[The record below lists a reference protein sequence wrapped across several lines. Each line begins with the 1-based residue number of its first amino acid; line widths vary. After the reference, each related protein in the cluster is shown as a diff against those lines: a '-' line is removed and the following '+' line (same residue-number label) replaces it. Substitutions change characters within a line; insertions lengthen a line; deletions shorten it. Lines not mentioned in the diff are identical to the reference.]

1 MSEAN
6 NNQDSIIKKSYTN
19 TIGFKLAN
27 NIGKKM
33 DQKKTSTK
41 RLTYLNFG
49 TKSNPLQNESKN
61 QEEVQITKVY
71 PSQIQQPSPT
81 QVQKRKQENNLDV
94 PPPETIGQ
102 YYEQRKKIIFGNLI
116 DNENYINNL
125 LFKTQTYMNKQY
137 QATSNSK
144 KNSFFNVSKR
154 AIYNTMID
162 FKETISNYC
171 LIIHLYLNK
180 GFYNRAFELFL
191 LMYIKNEVII
201 NYFYNKIK
209 DELPR
214 ISNSNRIG
222 KFFPNLTKMFM
233 QLLSCLI
240 KLSGK
245 FSKSKLQNFFI
256 KHYLATIRVV
266 SNTVIKKF
274 GGQNNNINDIDN
286 ETRHIGRYFYSNC
299 LFDASIFFFIKY
311 QPLFISTFILQHI
324 LDLYNDK
331 SFSELI
337 DVEQVLLLKVNYNLG
352 LFLYSDGNNIEAL
365 NNLNQAKNRLCDI
378 KFLPLTKE
386 KKEKPIQSILQ
397 NAIYN
402 EQMPILSKL
411 TYNQKTFSNFLN
423 SEKLRQSSK
432 NFFMSKKK
440 TKTNEGLKSHNSNN
454 DLNESIY
461 GLNNNKNNLNNN
473 LRISLN
479 KKYSSSVNKK
489 QSMPTNDVEA
499 MRESLLPRKS
509 SGVLFGSQIMTL
521 QQQCENIEEKIYNEI
536 ELIMSEIEISQKN
549 YKEALRHLKK
559 LLPSNEQMIIPPFL
573 LRNSLTLKNKYLE
586 EKNKGFQKDKISDT
600 NFCNYYILSDSD
612 KRKLMTLL
620 YKIDQAFDDNY
631 DLYSDNE
638 TSQKSVNEYQIRNY
652 NLERKKLIN
661 SREMEKFFLFICN
674 LSLYQLKIL
683 NESQPKPSEKRND
696 LPIIFNNQFK
706 DCLTNTQRMQ
716 LCLLESMSLSRYII
730 LKNTNDD
737 ICPENLDYNFMKFR
751 IKDTDSTQYKAKEK
765 EKLNNKIY
773 NLKNKKSRNVDINNN
788 KDFSINYYGF
798 NNTVSTHIKTK
809 YDIDEENTMP
819 DYDALLNSI
828 KDDEN
833 RDFINSYRNSIIQ
846 LLSDLNRQEQKVFLN
861 STKMLKKLINK
872 MRKGIIKKEKKDE
885 KIDKEKRNNRYND
898 NGNDNDNDNESN
910 YS

>member
-19 TIGFKLAN
+19 TIGFKMTS

-33 DQKKTSTK
+33 DQKKTTTK

-49 TKSNPLQNESKN
+49 TKSNALQNESKN
-61 QEEVQITKVY
+61 QEEGQITKVS
-71 PSQIQQPSPT
+71 PSPIQQPSPT
-81 QVQKRKQENNLDV
+81 PFHRKKQENNLDV

-116 DNENYINNL
+116 DNENYINKL

-137 QATSNSK
+137 QATSNSRR
-144 KNSFFNVSKR
+144 NTFFNVDNK

-162 FKETISNYC
+162 FKEAISNYC

-180 GFYNRAFELFL
+180 GFYKRAFELFL

-201 NYFYNKIK
+201 NYFYKKIK

-214 ISNSNRIG
+214 ISSSNRIG

-256 KHYLATIRVV
+256 KHYLATIHVV
-266 SNTVIKKF
+266 SDTVIKKF
-274 GGQNNNINDIDN
+274 GGQNNNTNEIDN
-286 ETRHIGRYFYSNC
+286 ETRHIGKYFYSNC
-299 LFDASIFFFIKY
+299 LFDAAIFFFIKY

-324 LDLYNDK
+324 LDLYHDK
-331 SFSELI
+331 SFCELI
-337 DVEQVLLLKVNYNLG
+337 DVEQVLLLKVNYNMG
-352 LFLYSDGNNIEAL
+352 LFLYSDGNNIEAI
-365 NNLNQAKNRLCDI
+365 NNLNQAKNRLSDI

-386 KKEKPIQSILQ
+386 KKEKPIQGILQ
-397 NAIYN
+397 NAIST

-411 TYNQKTFSNFLN
+411 TYSQKTFSNFLN

-432 NFFMSKKK
+432 NFFMNKKK
-440 TKTNEGLKSHNSNN
+440 TKTNEGLKSLTSNK
-454 DLNESIY
+454 DLNDSFY
-461 GLNNNKNNLNNN
+461 GLNNNKNNFNNN

-479 KKYSSSVNKK
+479 RKYPNSVNKK
-489 QSMPTNDVEA
+489 QSMPINDVEA
-499 MRESLLPRKS
+499 IRESLLPRKS

-521 QQQCENIEEKIYNEI
+521 QQQCENVEEKIYNEI

-549 YKEALRHLKK
+549 YREALRHLKK
-559 LLPSNEQMIIPPFL
+559 LLPTNEQLTVPPFL
-573 LRNSLTLKNKYLE
+573 LRNSLNLRNKYLE
-586 EKNKGFQKDKISDT
+586 EKNKVFEKDRITDT

-612 KRKLMTLL
+612 KRRLMALL

-683 NESQPKPSEKRND
+683 NESQPKPSDKRND

-716 LCLLESMSLSRYII
+716 LCLLQSMSLSRYII
-730 LKNTNDD
+730 LKNTDED
-737 ICPENLDYNFMKFR
+737 ICPENLDYNFMR
-751 IKDTDSTQYKAKEK
+751 
-765 EKLNNKIY
+765 
-773 NLKNKKSRNVDINNN
+773 
-788 KDFSINYYGF
+788 
-798 NNTVSTHIKTK
+798 
-809 YDIDEENTMP
+809 
-819 DYDALLNSI
+819 
-828 KDDEN
+828 
-833 RDFINSYRNSIIQ
+833 FI
-846 LLSDLNRQEQKVFLN
+846 
-861 STKMLKKLINK
+861 
-872 MRKGIIKKEKKDE
+872 
-885 KIDKEKRNNRYND
+885 
-898 NGNDNDNDNESN
+898 
-910 YS
+910 

>member
-19 TIGFKLAN
+19 TIGFKMTS

-33 DQKKTSTK
+33 DQKKTTTK

-49 TKSNPLQNESKN
+49 TKSNALQNESKN
-61 QEEVQITKVY
+61 QEEGQITKVS
-71 PSQIQQPSPT
+71 PSPIQQPSPT
-81 QVQKRKQENNLDV
+81 PFHRKKQENNLDV

-116 DNENYINNL
+116 DNENYINKL

-137 QATSNSK
+137 QATSNSRR
-144 KNSFFNVSKR
+144 NTFFNVDNK

-162 FKETISNYC
+162 FKEAISNYC

-180 GFYNRAFELFL
+180 GFYKRAFELFL

-201 NYFYNKIK
+201 NYFYKKIK

-214 ISNSNRIG
+214 ISSSNRIG

-256 KHYLATIRVV
+256 KHYLATIHVV
-266 SNTVIKKF
+266 SDTVIKKF
-274 GGQNNNINDIDN
+274 GGQNNNTNEIDN
-286 ETRHIGRYFYSNC
+286 ETRHIGKYFYSNC
-299 LFDASIFFFIKY
+299 LFDAAIFFFIKY

-324 LDLYNDK
+324 LDLYHDK
-331 SFSELI
+331 SFCELI
-337 DVEQVLLLKVNYNLG
+337 DVEQVLLLKVNYNMG
-352 LFLYSDGNNIEAL
+352 LFLYSDGNNIEAI
-365 NNLNQAKNRLCDI
+365 NNLNQAKNRLSDI

-386 KKEKPIQSILQ
+386 KKEKPIQGILQ
-397 NAIYN
+397 NAIST

-411 TYNQKTFSNFLN
+411 TYSQKTFSNFLN

-432 NFFMSKKK
+432 NFFMNKKK
-440 TKTNEGLKSHNSNN
+440 TKTNEGLKSLTSNK
-454 DLNESIY
+454 DLNDSLY
-461 GLNNNKNNLNNN
+461 GLNNNKNNFNNN

-479 KKYSSSVNKK
+479 RKYPNSVNKK
-489 QSMPTNDVEA
+489 QSMPINDVEA
-499 MRESLLPRKS
+499 IRESLLPRKS

-521 QQQCENIEEKIYNEI
+521 QQQCENVEEKIYNEI

-549 YKEALRHLKK
+549 YREALRHLKK
-559 LLPSNEQMIIPPFL
+559 LLPTNEQLTVPPFL
-573 LRNSLTLKNKYLE
+573 LRNSLNLRNKYLE
-586 EKNKGFQKDKISDT
+586 EKNKVFEKDRITDT

-612 KRKLMTLL
+612 KRRLMALL

-683 NESQPKPSEKRND
+683 NESQPKPSDKRND

-716 LCLLESMSLSRYII
+716 LCLLQSMSLSRYII
-730 LKNTNDD
+730 LKNTDED
-737 ICPENLDYNFMKFR
+737 ICPENLDYNFMRFR
-751 IKDTDSTQYKAKEK
+751 IKDTDTDKDKGKEK
-765 EKLNNKIY
+765 EKLNNNIY
-773 NLKNKKSRNVDINNN
+773 NLKFKKSRNVNSNNN
-788 KDFSINYYGF
+788 KDFNFNNYGF

-809 YDIDEENTMP
+809 YDIDEENTIP

-833 RDFINSYRNSIIQ
+833 RDFINNYRNSIIH

-861 STKMLKKLINK
+861 SRKMLKKLINK
-872 MRKGIIKKEKKDE
+872 MKKGIIQKEKKE
-885 KIDKEKRNNRYND
+885 GKIGKEKHKNRFND
-898 NGNDNDNDNESN
+898 KESN

>member
-19 TIGFKLAN
+19 TIGFKMTS

-33 DQKKTSTK
+33 DQKKTTTK

-49 TKSNPLQNESKN
+49 TKSNALQNESKN
-61 QEEVQITKVY
+61 QEEGQITKVS
-71 PSQIQQPSPT
+71 PSPIQQPSPT
-81 QVQKRKQENNLDV
+81 PFHRKKQENNLDV

-116 DNENYINNL
+116 DNENYINKL

-137 QATSNSK
+137 QATSNSRR
-144 KNSFFNVSKR
+144 NTFFNVDNK

-162 FKETISNYC
+162 FKEAISNYC

-180 GFYNRAFELFL
+180 GFYKRAFELFL

-201 NYFYNKIK
+201 NYFYKKIK

-214 ISNSNRIG
+214 ISSSNRIG

-256 KHYLATIRVV
+256 KHYLATIHVV
-266 SNTVIKKF
+266 SDTVIKKF
-274 GGQNNNINDIDN
+274 GGQNNNTNEIDN
-286 ETRHIGRYFYSNC
+286 ETRHIGKYFYSNC
-299 LFDASIFFFIKY
+299 LFDAAIFFFIKY

-324 LDLYNDK
+324 LDLYHDK
-331 SFSELI
+331 SFCELI
-337 DVEQVLLLKVNYNLG
+337 DVEQVLLLKVNYNMG
-352 LFLYSDGNNIEAL
+352 LFLYSDGNNIEAI
-365 NNLNQAKNRLCDI
+365 NNLNQAKNRLSDI

-386 KKEKPIQSILQ
+386 KKEKPIQGILQ
-397 NAIYN
+397 NAIST

-411 TYNQKTFSNFLN
+411 TYSQKTFSNFLN

-432 NFFMSKKK
+432 NFFMNKKK
-440 TKTNEGLKSHNSNN
+440 TKTNEGLKSLTSNK
-454 DLNESIY
+454 DLNDSFY
-461 GLNNNKNNLNNN
+461 GLNNNKNNFNNN

-479 KKYSSSVNKK
+479 RKYPNSVNKK
-489 QSMPTNDVEA
+489 QSMPINDVEA
-499 MRESLLPRKS
+499 IRESLLPRKS

-521 QQQCENIEEKIYNEI
+521 QQQCENVEEKIYNEI

-549 YKEALRHLKK
+549 YREALRHLKK
-559 LLPSNEQMIIPPFL
+559 LLPTNEQLTVPPFL
-573 LRNSLTLKNKYLE
+573 LRNSLNLRNKYLE
-586 EKNKGFQKDKISDT
+586 EKNKVFEKDRITDT

-612 KRKLMTLL
+612 KRRLMALL

-683 NESQPKPSEKRND
+683 NESQPKPSDKRND

-716 LCLLESMSLSRYII
+716 LCLLQSMSLSRYII
-730 LKNTNDD
+730 LKNTDED
-737 ICPENLDYNFMKFR
+737 ICPENLDYNFMRFR
-751 IKDTDSTQYKAKEK
+751 IKDTDTDKDKGKEK
-765 EKLNNKIY
+765 EKLNNNIY
-773 NLKNKKSRNVDINNN
+773 NLKFKKSRNVNSNNN
-788 KDFSINYYGF
+788 KDFNFNNYGF

-809 YDIDEENTMP
+809 YDIDEENTIP
-819 DYDALLNSI
+819 DYDALLNNI

-833 RDFINSYRNSIIQ
+833 RDFINNYRNSIIH

-861 STKMLKKLINK
+861 SRKMLKKLINK
-872 MRKGIIKKEKKDE
+872 MKKGIIQKEKKE
-885 KIDKEKRNNRYND
+885 GKIGKEKYKNRFND
-898 NGNDNDNDNESN
+898 KESN

>member
-19 TIGFKLAN
+19 TIGFKMTS

-33 DQKKTSTK
+33 DQKKTTTK

-49 TKSNPLQNESKN
+49 TKSNALQNESKN
-61 QEEVQITKVY
+61 QEEGQITKVS
-71 PSQIQQPSPT
+71 PSPIQQPSPT
-81 QVQKRKQENNLDV
+81 PFHRKKQENNLDV

-116 DNENYINNL
+116 DNENYINKL

-137 QATSNSK
+137 QATSNSRR
-144 KNSFFNVSKR
+144 NTFFNVDNK

-162 FKETISNYC
+162 FKEAISNYC

-180 GFYNRAFELFL
+180 GFYKRAFELFL

-201 NYFYNKIK
+201 NYFYKKIK

-214 ISNSNRIG
+214 ISSSNRIG

-256 KHYLATIRVV
+256 KHYLATIHVV
-266 SNTVIKKF
+266 SDTVIKKF
-274 GGQNNNINDIDN
+274 GGQNNNTNEIDN
-286 ETRHIGRYFYSNC
+286 ETRHIGKYFYSNC
-299 LFDASIFFFIKY
+299 LFDAAIFFFIKY

-324 LDLYNDK
+324 LDLYHDK
-331 SFSELI
+331 SFCELI
-337 DVEQVLLLKVNYNLG
+337 DVEQVLLLKVNYNMG
-352 LFLYSDGNNIEAL
+352 LFLYSDGNNIEAI
-365 NNLNQAKNRLCDI
+365 NNLNQAKNRLSDI

-397 NAIYN
+397 TAIST

-411 TYNQKTFSNFLN
+411 TYSQKTFSNFLN

-432 NFFMSKKK
+432 NFFMNKKK
-440 TKTNEGLKSHNSNN
+440 TKTNEGLKSLTSNK
-454 DLNESIY
+454 DLNDSFY
-461 GLNNNKNNLNNN
+461 GLNNNKNNFNNN

-479 KKYSSSVNKK
+479 RKYPNSVNKK
-489 QSMPTNDVEA
+489 QSMPINDVEA
-499 MRESLLPRKS
+499 IRESLLPRKS

-521 QQQCENIEEKIYNEI
+521 QQQCENVEEKIYNEI

-549 YKEALRHLKK
+549 YREALRHLKK
-559 LLPSNEQMIIPPFL
+559 LLPTNEQLTVPPFL
-573 LRNSLTLKNKYLE
+573 LRNSLNLRNKYLE
-586 EKNKGFQKDKISDT
+586 EKNKVFEKDRITDT

-612 KRKLMTLL
+612 KRRLMALL

-683 NESQPKPSEKRND
+683 NESQPKPSDKRND

-716 LCLLESMSLSRYII
+716 LCLLQSMSLSRYII
-730 LKNTNDD
+730 LKNTDED
-737 ICPENLDYNFMKFR
+737 ICPENLDYNFMRFR
-751 IKDTDSTQYKAKEK
+751 IKDTDTDKDKGKEK
-765 EKLNNKIY
+765 EKLNNNIY
-773 NLKNKKSRNVDINNN
+773 NLKFKKSRNVNSNNN
-788 KDFSINYYGF
+788 KDFNFNNYGF

-809 YDIDEENTMP
+809 YDIDEENTIP

-833 RDFINSYRNSIIQ
+833 RDFINNYRNSIIH

-861 STKMLKKLINK
+861 SRKMLKKLINK
-872 MRKGIIKKEKKDE
+872 MKKGIIQKEKKE
-885 KIDKEKRNNRYND
+885 GKIGKEKHKNRFND
-898 NGNDNDNDNESN
+898 KESN

>member
-19 TIGFKLAN
+19 TIGFKMTS

-33 DQKKTSTK
+33 DQKKTTTK

-49 TKSNPLQNESKN
+49 TKSNALQNESKN
-61 QEEVQITKVY
+61 QEEGQITKVS
-71 PSQIQQPSPT
+71 PSPIQQPSPT
-81 QVQKRKQENNLDV
+81 PFHRKKQENNLDV

-116 DNENYINNL
+116 DNENYINKL

-137 QATSNSK
+137 QATSNSRR
-144 KNSFFNVSKR
+144 NTFFNVDNK

-162 FKETISNYC
+162 FKEAISNYC

-180 GFYNRAFELFL
+180 GFYKRAFELFL

-201 NYFYNKIK
+201 NYFYKKIK

-214 ISNSNRIG
+214 ISSSNRIG

-256 KHYLATIRVV
+256 KHYLATIHVV
-266 SNTVIKKF
+266 SDTVIKKF
-274 GGQNNNINDIDN
+274 GGQNNNTNEIDN
-286 ETRHIGRYFYSNC
+286 ETRHIGKYFYSNC
-299 LFDASIFFFIKY
+299 LFDAAIFFFIKY

-324 LDLYNDK
+324 LDLYHDK
-331 SFSELI
+331 SFCELI
-337 DVEQVLLLKVNYNLG
+337 DVEQVLLLKVNYNMG
-352 LFLYSDGNNIEAL
+352 LFLYSDGNNIEAI
-365 NNLNQAKNRLCDI
+365 NNLNQAKNRLSDI

-386 KKEKPIQSILQ
+386 KKEKPIQGILQ
-397 NAIYN
+397 NAIST

-411 TYNQKTFSNFLN
+411 TYSQKTFSNFLN

-432 NFFMSKKK
+432 NFFMNKKK
-440 TKTNEGLKSHNSNN
+440 TKTNEGLKSLTSNK
-454 DLNESIY
+454 DLNDSFY
-461 GLNNNKNNLNNN
+461 GLNNNKNNFNNN

-479 KKYSSSVNKK
+479 RKYPNSVNKK
-489 QSMPTNDVEA
+489 QSMPINDVEA
-499 MRESLLPRKS
+499 IRESLLPRKS

-521 QQQCENIEEKIYNEI
+521 QQQCENVEEKIYNEI

-549 YKEALRHLKK
+549 YREALRHLKK
-559 LLPSNEQMIIPPFL
+559 LLPTNEQLTVPPFL
-573 LRNSLTLKNKYLE
+573 LRNSLNLRNKYLE
-586 EKNKGFQKDKISDT
+586 EKNKVFEKDRITDT

-612 KRKLMTLL
+612 KRRLMALL

-683 NESQPKPSEKRND
+683 NESQPKPSDKRND

-716 LCLLESMSLSRYII
+716 LCLLQSMSLSRYII
-730 LKNTNDD
+730 LKNTDED
-737 ICPENLDYNFMKFR
+737 ICPENLDYNFMRFR
-751 IKDTDSTQYKAKEK
+751 IKDTDTDKDKGKEK
-765 EKLNNKIY
+765 EKLNNNIY
-773 NLKNKKSRNVDINNN
+773 NLKFKKSRNVNSNNN
-788 KDFSINYYGF
+788 KDFNFNNYGF

-809 YDIDEENTMP
+809 YDIDEENTIP

-833 RDFINSYRNSIIQ
+833 RDFINNYRNSIIH

-861 STKMLKKLINK
+861 SRKMLKKLINK
-872 MRKGIIKKEKKDE
+872 MKKGIIQKEKKE
-885 KIDKEKRNNRYND
+885 GKIGKEKYKNRFND
-898 NGNDNDNDNESN
+898 KESN

>member
-19 TIGFKLAN
+19 TIGFKMTS

-33 DQKKTSTK
+33 DQKKTTTK

-49 TKSNPLQNESKN
+49 TKSNALQNESKN
-61 QEEVQITKVY
+61 QEEGQITKVS
-71 PSQIQQPSPT
+71 PSPIQQPSPT
-81 QVQKRKQENNLDV
+81 PFHRKKQENNLDV

-116 DNENYINNL
+116 DNENYINKL

-137 QATSNSK
+137 QATSNSRR
-144 KNSFFNVSKR
+144 NTFFNVDNK

-162 FKETISNYC
+162 FKEAISNYC

-180 GFYNRAFELFL
+180 GFYKRAFELFL

-201 NYFYNKIK
+201 NYFYKKIK

-214 ISNSNRIG
+214 ISSSNRIG

-256 KHYLATIRVV
+256 KHYLATIHVV
-266 SNTVIKKF
+266 SDTVIKKF
-274 GGQNNNINDIDN
+274 GGQNNNTNEIDN
-286 ETRHIGRYFYSNC
+286 ETRHIGKYFYSNC
-299 LFDASIFFFIKY
+299 LFDAAIFFFIKY

-324 LDLYNDK
+324 LDLYHDK
-331 SFSELI
+331 SFCELI
-337 DVEQVLLLKVNYNLG
+337 DVEQVLLLKVNYNMG
-352 LFLYSDGNNIEAL
+352 LFLYSDGNNIEAI
-365 NNLNQAKNRLCDI
+365 NNLNQAKNRLSDI

-386 KKEKPIQSILQ
+386 KKEKPIQGILQ
-397 NAIYN
+397 NAIST

-432 NFFMSKKK
+432 NFFMNKKK
-440 TKTNEGLKSHNSNN
+440 TKTNEGLKSLTSNK
-454 DLNESIY
+454 DLNDSFY
-461 GLNNNKNNLNNN
+461 GLNNNKNNFNNN

-479 KKYSSSVNKK
+479 RKYPNSVNKK
-489 QSMPTNDVEA
+489 QSMPINDVEA
-499 MRESLLPRKS
+499 IRESLLPRKS

-521 QQQCENIEEKIYNEI
+521 QQQCENVEEKIYNEI

-549 YKEALRHLKK
+549 YREALRHLKK
-559 LLPSNEQMIIPPFL
+559 LLPTNEQLTVPPFL
-573 LRNSLTLKNKYLE
+573 LRNSLNLRNKYLE
-586 EKNKGFQKDKISDT
+586 EKNKVFEKDRITDT

-612 KRKLMTLL
+612 KRRLMALL

-683 NESQPKPSEKRND
+683 NESQPKPSDKRND

-716 LCLLESMSLSRYII
+716 LCLLQSMSLSRYII
-730 LKNTNDD
+730 LKNTDED
-737 ICPENLDYNFMKFR
+737 ICPENLDYNFMRFR
-751 IKDTDSTQYKAKEK
+751 IKDTDTDKDKGKEK
-765 EKLNNKIY
+765 EKLNNNIY
-773 NLKNKKSRNVDINNN
+773 NLKFKKSRNVNSNNN
-788 KDFSINYYGF
+788 KDFNFNNYGF

-819 DYDALLNSI
+819 DYDTLLNNI

-833 RDFINSYRNSIIQ
+833 RDFINNYRNSIIH

-861 STKMLKKLINK
+861 SRKMLKKLINK
-872 MRKGIIKKEKKDE
+872 MKKGIIQKEKKE
-885 KIDKEKRNNRYND
+885 GKIGKEKHKNRFND
-898 NGNDNDNDNESN
+898 KESN

>member
-19 TIGFKLAN
+19 TIGFKMTS

-33 DQKKTSTK
+33 DQKKTTTK

-49 TKSNPLQNESKN
+49 TKSNALQNESKN
-61 QEEVQITKVY
+61 QEEGQITKVS
-71 PSQIQQPSPT
+71 PSPIQQPSPT
-81 QVQKRKQENNLDV
+81 PFHRKKQENNLDV

-116 DNENYINNL
+116 DNENYINKL

-137 QATSNSK
+137 QATSNSRR
-144 KNSFFNVSKR
+144 NTFFNVDNK

-162 FKETISNYC
+162 FKEAISNYC

-180 GFYNRAFELFL
+180 GFYKRAFELFL

-201 NYFYNKIK
+201 NYFYKKIK

-214 ISNSNRIG
+214 ISSSNRIG

-256 KHYLATIRVV
+256 KHYLATIHVV
-266 SNTVIKKF
+266 SDTVIKKF
-274 GGQNNNINDIDN
+274 GGQNNNTNEIDN
-286 ETRHIGRYFYSNC
+286 ETRHIGKYFYSNC
-299 LFDASIFFFIKY
+299 LFDAAIFFFIKY

-324 LDLYNDK
+324 LDLYHDK
-331 SFSELI
+331 SFCELI
-337 DVEQVLLLKVNYNLG
+337 DVEQVLLLKVNYNMG
-352 LFLYSDGNNIEAL
+352 LFLYSDGNNIEAI
-365 NNLNQAKNRLCDI
+365 NNLNQAKNRLSDI

-386 KKEKPIQSILQ
+386 KKEKPIQGILQ
-397 NAIYN
+397 NAIST

-411 TYNQKTFSNFLN
+411 TYSQKTFSNFLN

-432 NFFMSKKK
+432 NFFMNKKK
-440 TKTNEGLKSHNSNN
+440 TKTNEGLKSLTSNK
-454 DLNESIY
+454 DLNDSFY
-461 GLNNNKNNLNNN
+461 GLNNNKNNFNNN

-479 KKYSSSVNKK
+479 RKYPNSVNKK
-489 QSMPTNDVEA
+489 QSMPINDVEA
-499 MRESLLPRKS
+499 IRESLLPRKS

-521 QQQCENIEEKIYNEI
+521 QQQCENVEEKIYNEI

-549 YKEALRHLKK
+549 YREALRHLKK
-559 LLPSNEQMIIPPFL
+559 LLPTNEQLTVPPFL
-573 LRNSLTLKNKYLE
+573 LRNSLNLRNKYLE
-586 EKNKGFQKDKISDT
+586 EKNKVFEKDRITDT

-612 KRKLMTLL
+612 KRRLMALL

-683 NESQPKPSEKRND
+683 NESQPKPSDKRND

-716 LCLLESMSLSRYII
+716 LCLLQSMSLSRYII
-730 LKNTNDD
+730 LKNTDED
-737 ICPENLDYNFMKFR
+737 ICPENLDYNFMRFR
-751 IKDTDSTQYKAKEK
+751 IKDTDTDKDKGKEK
-765 EKLNNKIY
+765 EKLNNNIY
-773 NLKNKKSRNVDINNN
+773 NLKFKKSRNVNSNNN
-788 KDFSINYYGF
+788 KDFNFNNYGF

-809 YDIDEENTMP
+809 YDIDEENTIP

-833 RDFINSYRNSIIQ
+833 RDFINNYRNSIIH

-861 STKMLKKLINK
+861 SRKMLKKLINK
-872 MRKGIIKKEKKDE
+872 MKKGIIQKDKKER
-885 KIDKEKRNNRYND
+885 KIDKEKHKNRFND
-898 NGNDNDNDNESN
+898 KESN

>member
-19 TIGFKLAN
+19 TIGFKMTS

-33 DQKKTSTK
+33 DQKKTTTK

-49 TKSNPLQNESKN
+49 TKSNALQNESKN
-61 QEEVQITKVY
+61 QEEGQITKVS
-71 PSQIQQPSPT
+71 PSPIQQPSPT
-81 QVQKRKQENNLDV
+81 PFHRKKQENNLDV

-116 DNENYINNL
+116 DNENYINKL

-137 QATSNSK
+137 QATSNSRR
-144 KNSFFNVSKR
+144 NTFFNVDNK

-162 FKETISNYC
+162 FKEAISNYC

-180 GFYNRAFELFL
+180 GFYKRAFELFL

-201 NYFYNKIK
+201 NYFYKKIK

-214 ISNSNRIG
+214 ISSSNRIG

-256 KHYLATIRVV
+256 KHYLATIHVV
-266 SNTVIKKF
+266 SDTVIKKF
-274 GGQNNNINDIDN
+274 GGQNNNTNEIDN
-286 ETRHIGRYFYSNC
+286 ETRHIGKYFYSNC
-299 LFDASIFFFIKY
+299 LFDAAIFFFIKY

-324 LDLYNDK
+324 LDLYHDK
-331 SFSELI
+331 SFCELI
-337 DVEQVLLLKVNYNLG
+337 DVEQVLLLKVNYNMG
-352 LFLYSDGNNIEAL
+352 LFLYSDGNNIEAI
-365 NNLNQAKNRLCDI
+365 NNLNQAKNRLSDI

-386 KKEKPIQSILQ
+386 KKEKPIQGILQ
-397 NAIYN
+397 TAIST

-411 TYNQKTFSNFLN
+411 TYSQKTFSNFLN

-432 NFFMSKKK
+432 NFFMNKKK
-440 TKTNEGLKSHNSNN
+440 TKTNEGLKSLTSNK
-454 DLNESIY
+454 DLNDSFY
-461 GLNNNKNNLNNN
+461 GLNNNKNNFNNN

-479 KKYSSSVNKK
+479 RKYPNSVNKK
-489 QSMPTNDVEA
+489 QSMPINDVEA
-499 MRESLLPRKS
+499 IRESLLPRKS

-521 QQQCENIEEKIYNEI
+521 QQQCENVEEKIYNEI

-549 YKEALRHLKK
+549 YREALRHLKK
-559 LLPSNEQMIIPPFL
+559 LLPTNEQLTVPPFL
-573 LRNSLTLKNKYLE
+573 LRNSLNLRNKYLE
-586 EKNKGFQKDKISDT
+586 EKNKVFEKDRITDT

-612 KRKLMTLL
+612 KRRLMALL

-683 NESQPKPSEKRND
+683 NESQPKPSDKRND

-716 LCLLESMSLSRYII
+716 LCLLQSMSLSRYII
-730 LKNTNDD
+730 LKNTDED
-737 ICPENLDYNFMKFR
+737 ICPENLDYNFMRFR
-751 IKDTDSTQYKAKEK
+751 IKDTDTDKDKGKEK
-765 EKLNNKIY
+765 EKLNNNIY
-773 NLKNKKSRNVDINNN
+773 NLKFKKSRNVNSNNN
-788 KDFSINYYGF
+788 KDFNFNNYGF

-809 YDIDEENTMP
+809 YDIDEENTIP

-833 RDFINSYRNSIIQ
+833 RDFINNYRNSIIH

-861 STKMLKKLINK
+861 SRKMLKKLINK
-872 MRKGIIKKEKKDE
+872 MKKGIIQKEKKE
-885 KIDKEKRNNRYND
+885 GKIGKEKHKNRFND
-898 NGNDNDNDNESN
+898 KESN

>member
-19 TIGFKLAN
+19 TIGFKMTS

-33 DQKKTSTK
+33 DQKKTTTK

-49 TKSNPLQNESKN
+49 TKSNALQNESKN
-61 QEEVQITKVY
+61 QEEGQITKVS
-71 PSQIQQPSPT
+71 PSPIQQPSPT
-81 QVQKRKQENNLDV
+81 PFHRKKQENNLDV

-116 DNENYINNL
+116 DNENYINKL

-137 QATSNSK
+137 QATSNSRR
-144 KNSFFNVSKR
+144 NTFFNVDNK

-162 FKETISNYC
+162 FKEAISNYC

-180 GFYNRAFELFL
+180 GFYKRAFELFL

-201 NYFYNKIK
+201 NYFYKKIK

-214 ISNSNRIG
+214 ISSSNRIG

-256 KHYLATIRVV
+256 KHYLATIHVV
-266 SNTVIKKF
+266 SDTVIKKF
-274 GGQNNNINDIDN
+274 GGQNNNTNEIDN
-286 ETRHIGRYFYSNC
+286 ETRHIGKYFYSNC
-299 LFDASIFFFIKY
+299 LFDAAIFFFIKY

-324 LDLYNDK
+324 LDLYHDK
-331 SFSELI
+331 SFCELI
-337 DVEQVLLLKVNYNLG
+337 DVEQVLLLKVNYNMG
-352 LFLYSDGNNIEAL
+352 LFLYSDGNNIEAI
-365 NNLNQAKNRLCDI
+365 NNLNQAKNRLSDI

-386 KKEKPIQSILQ
+386 KKEKPIQGILQ
-397 NAIYN
+397 NAIST

-411 TYNQKTFSNFLN
+411 TYSQKTFSNFLN

-432 NFFMSKKK
+432 NFFMNKKK
-440 TKTNEGLKSHNSNN
+440 TKTNEGLKSLTSNK
-454 DLNESIY
+454 DLNDSLY
-461 GLNNNKNNLNNN
+461 GLNNNKNNFNNN

-479 KKYSSSVNKK
+479 RKYPNSVNKK
-489 QSMPTNDVEA
+489 QSMPINDVEA
-499 MRESLLPRKS
+499 IRESLLPRKS

-521 QQQCENIEEKIYNEI
+521 QQQCENVEEKIYNEI

-549 YKEALRHLKK
+549 YREALRHLKK
-559 LLPSNEQMIIPPFL
+559 LLPTNEQLTVPPFL
-573 LRNSLTLKNKYLE
+573 LRNSLNLRNKYLE
-586 EKNKGFQKDKISDT
+586 EKNKVFEKDRITDT

-612 KRKLMTLL
+612 KRRLMALL

-683 NESQPKPSEKRND
+683 NESQPKPSDKRND

-716 LCLLESMSLSRYII
+716 LCLLQSMSLSRYII
-730 LKNTNDD
+730 LKNTDED
-737 ICPENLDYNFMKFR
+737 ICPENLDYNFMRFR
-751 IKDTDSTQYKAKEK
+751 IKDTDTDKDKGKEK
-765 EKLNNKIY
+765 EKLNNNIY
-773 NLKNKKSRNVDINNN
+773 NLKFKKSRNVNSNNN
-788 KDFSINYYGF
+788 KDFNFNNYGF

-809 YDIDEENTMP
+809 YDIDEENTIP

-833 RDFINSYRNSIIQ
+833 RDFINNYRNSIIH

-861 STKMLKKLINK
+861 SRKMLKKLINK
-872 MRKGIIKKEKKDE
+872 MKKGIIQKEKKE
-885 KIDKEKRNNRYND
+885 GKFGKEKHKNRFND
-898 NGNDNDNDNESN
+898 KESN

>member
-19 TIGFKLAN
+19 TIGFKMTS

-33 DQKKTSTK
+33 DQKKTTTK

-49 TKSNPLQNESKN
+49 TKSNALQNESKN
-61 QEEVQITKVY
+61 QEEGQITKVS
-71 PSQIQQPSPT
+71 PSQIQQPSPAP
-81 QVQKRKQENNLDV
+81 VQKKKQENNLDV

-116 DNENYINNL
+116 DNENYINKL

-137 QATSNSK
+137 QATSNTRT
-144 KNSFFNVSKR
+144 NSFFQVSKR

-162 FKETISNYC
+162 FKEAISNYC

-214 ISNSNRIG
+214 ISSSNRIG

-256 KHYLATIRVV
+256 KHYLATIHVV

-324 LDLYNDK
+324 LDLYHDK

-365 NNLNQAKNRLCDI
+365 NNLNQARNRLCDI

-397 NAIYN
+397 NAIST

-432 NFFMSKKK
+432 NFFMNKKK
-440 TKTNEGLKSHNSNN
+440 TKTNEGLKSLNSNN

-479 KKYSSSVNKK
+479 KPYSSSVKK
-489 QSMPTNDVEA
+489 KKSMITNDVEA

-521 QQQCENIEEKIYNEI
+521 QQQCENVEEKIYNEI

-559 LLPSNEQMIIPPFL
+559 LLPTNEQMIIPPFL
-573 LRNSLTLKNKYLE
+573 LRNSLNLKNKYLE
-586 EKNKGFQKDKISDT
+586 EKNKGFQKDRISDT

-674 LSLYQLKIL
+674 LSVYQLKIL
-683 NESQPKPSEKRND
+683 NESQPKPSDKRND

-765 EKLNNKIY
+765 LNNNIY
-773 NLKNKKSRNVDINNN
+773 NLKTKKSRNVGINNN
-788 KDFSINYYGF
+788 KDFSINNYGF

-809 YDIDEENTMP
+809 YDIDEENTIP

-872 MRKGIIKKEKKDE
+872 MRKGIIKKEKKDG
-885 KIDKEKRNNRYND
+885 KIDEEKRKNRYYD
-898 NGNDNDNDNESN
+898 NDNDNDNESN

>member
-1 MSEAN
+1 MSETN

-19 TIGFKLAN
+19 TIGFKMTS

-33 DQKKTSTK
+33 DQKKTTTK

-49 TKSNPLQNESKN
+49 TKSNALQNESKN
-61 QEEVQITKVY
+61 QEEGQITKVS
-71 PSQIQQPSPT
+71 PSPIQQPSPT
-81 QVQKRKQENNLDV
+81 PFHRKKQENNLDV

-116 DNENYINNL
+116 DNENYINKL

-137 QATSNSK
+137 QATSNSRR
-144 KNSFFNVSKR
+144 NTFFNVDNK

-162 FKETISNYC
+162 FKEAISNYC

-180 GFYNRAFELFL
+180 GFYKRAFELFL

-201 NYFYNKIK
+201 NYFYKKIK

-214 ISNSNRIG
+214 ISSSNRIG

-256 KHYLATIRVV
+256 KHYLATIHVV
-266 SNTVIKKF
+266 SDTVIKKF
-274 GGQNNNINDIDN
+274 GGQNNNTNEIDN
-286 ETRHIGRYFYSNC
+286 ETRHIGKYFYSNC
-299 LFDASIFFFIKY
+299 LFDAAIFFFIKY

-324 LDLYNDK
+324 LDLYHDK
-331 SFSELI
+331 SFCELI
-337 DVEQVLLLKVNYNLG
+337 DVEQVLLLKVNYNMG
-352 LFLYSDGNNIEAL
+352 LFLYSDGNNIEAI
-365 NNLNQAKNRLCDI
+365 NNLNQAKNRLSDI

-386 KKEKPIQSILQ
+386 KKEKPIQGILQ
-397 NAIYN
+397 NAIST

-411 TYNQKTFSNFLN
+411 TYSQKTFSNFLN

-432 NFFMSKKK
+432 NFFMNKKK
-440 TKTNEGLKSHNSNN
+440 TKTNEGLKSLTSNK
-454 DLNESIY
+454 DLNDSLY
-461 GLNNNKNNLNNN
+461 GLNNNKNNFSNN

-479 KKYSSSVNKK
+479 RNYPNSVNKK
-489 QSMPTNDVEA
+489 QSMPINDVEA
-499 MRESLLPRKS
+499 IRESLLPRKS

-521 QQQCENIEEKIYNEI
+521 QQQCENVEEKIYNEI

-549 YKEALRHLKK
+549 YREALRHLKK
-559 LLPSNEQMIIPPFL
+559 LLPTNEQLTVPPFL
-573 LRNSLTLKNKYLE
+573 LRNSLNLRNKYLE
-586 EKNKGFQKDKISDT
+586 EKNKVFEKDRITDT

-612 KRKLMTLL
+612 KRRLMALL

-683 NESQPKPSEKRND
+683 NESQPKPSDKRND

-716 LCLLESMSLSRYII
+716 LCLLQSMSLSRYII
-730 LKNTNDD
+730 LKNTDED
-737 ICPENLDYNFMKFR
+737 ICPENLDYNFMRFR
-751 IKDTDSTQYKAKEK
+751 IKDTDTDKDKGKEK
-765 EKLNNKIY
+765 EKLNNNIY
-773 NLKNKKSRNVDINNN
+773 NLKFKKSRNVNSNNN
-788 KDFSINYYGF
+788 KDFNFNNYGF

-809 YDIDEENTMP
+809 YDIDEENTIP

-833 RDFINSYRNSIIQ
+833 RDFINNYRNSIIH

-861 STKMLKKLINK
+861 SRKMLKKLINK
-872 MRKGIIKKEKKDE
+872 MKKGIIQKEKKE
-885 KIDKEKRNNRYND
+885 GKIGKEKYKNRFND
-898 NGNDNDNDNESN
+898 KESN

>member
-19 TIGFKLAN
+19 TIGFKMTS

-33 DQKKTSTK
+33 DQKKTTTK

-49 TKSNPLQNESKN
+49 TKSNALQNESKN
-61 QEEVQITKVY
+61 QEEGQITKVS
-71 PSQIQQPSPT
+71 PSPIQQPSPT
-81 QVQKRKQENNLDV
+81 PFHRKKQENNLDV

-116 DNENYINNL
+116 DNENYINKL

-137 QATSNSK
+137 QATSNSRR
-144 KNSFFNVSKR
+144 NTFFNVDNK

-162 FKETISNYC
+162 FKEAISNYC

-180 GFYNRAFELFL
+180 GFYKRAFELFL

-201 NYFYNKIK
+201 NYFYKKIK

-214 ISNSNRIG
+214 ISSSNRIG

-256 KHYLATIRVV
+256 KHYLATIHVV
-266 SNTVIKKF
+266 SDTVIKKF
-274 GGQNNNINDIDN
+274 GGQNNNTNEIDN
-286 ETRHIGRYFYSNC
+286 ETRHIGKYFYSNC
-299 LFDASIFFFIKY
+299 LFDAAIFFFIKY

-324 LDLYNDK
+324 LDLYHDK
-331 SFSELI
+331 SFCELI
-337 DVEQVLLLKVNYNLG
+337 DVEQVLLLKVNYNMG
-352 LFLYSDGNNIEAL
+352 LFLYSDGNNIEAI
-365 NNLNQAKNRLCDI
+365 NNLNQAKNRLSDI

-386 KKEKPIQSILQ
+386 KKEKPIQGILQ
-397 NAIYN
+397 NAIST

-411 TYNQKTFSNFLN
+411 TYSQKTFSNFLN

-432 NFFMSKKK
+432 NFFMNKKK
-440 TKTNEGLKSHNSNN
+440 TKTNEGLKSLTSNK
-454 DLNESIY
+454 DLNDSFY
-461 GLNNNKNNLNNN
+461 GLNNNKNNFNNN

-479 KKYSSSVNKK
+479 RKYPNSVNKK
-489 QSMPTNDVEA
+489 QSMPINDVEA
-499 MRESLLPRKS
+499 IRESLLPRKS

-521 QQQCENIEEKIYNEI
+521 QQQCENVEEKIYNEI

-549 YKEALRHLKK
+549 YREALRHLKK
-559 LLPSNEQMIIPPFL
+559 LLPTNEQLTVPPFL
-573 LRNSLTLKNKYLE
+573 LRNSLNLRNKYLE
-586 EKNKGFQKDKISDT
+586 EKNKVFEKDRITDT

-612 KRKLMTLL
+612 KRRLMALL

-683 NESQPKPSEKRND
+683 NESQPKPSDKRND

-716 LCLLESMSLSRYII
+716 LCLLQSMSLSRYII
-730 LKNTNDD
+730 LKNTDED
-737 ICPENLDYNFMKFR
+737 ICPENLDYNFMRFR
-751 IKDTDSTQYKAKEK
+751 IKDTDTDKDKGKEK
-765 EKLNNKIY
+765 EKLNNNIY
-773 NLKNKKSRNVDINNN
+773 NLKFKKSRNVNSNNN
-788 KDFSINYYGF
+788 KDFNFNNYGF

-809 YDIDEENTMP
+809 YDIDEENTIP

-833 RDFINSYRNSIIQ
+833 RDFINNYRNSIIH

-861 STKMLKKLINK
+861 SRKMLKKLINK
-872 MRKGIIKKEKKDE
+872 MKKGIIQKEKKE
-885 KIDKEKRNNRYND
+885 GKIGKEKHKNRFND
-898 NGNDNDNDNESN
+898 KESN

>member
-49 TKSNPLQNESKN
+49 TKSNALQNESKN
-61 QEEVQITKVY
+61 QEEGQITKVS
-71 PSQIQQPSPT
+71 PSPIQQPSPT
-81 QVQKRKQENNLDV
+81 PFHRKKQENNLDV

-116 DNENYINNL
+116 DNENYINKL

-137 QATSNSK
+137 QATSNSRR
-144 KNSFFNVSKR
+144 NTFFNVDNK

-162 FKETISNYC
+162 FKEAISNYC

-180 GFYNRAFELFL
+180 GFYKRAFELFL

-201 NYFYNKIK
+201 NYFYKKIK

-214 ISNSNRIG
+214 ISSSNRIG

-256 KHYLATIRVV
+256 KHYLATIHVV
-266 SNTVIKKF
+266 SDTVIKKF
-274 GGQNNNINDIDN
+274 GGQNNNTNEIDN
-286 ETRHIGRYFYSNC
+286 ETRHIGKYFYSNC
-299 LFDASIFFFIKY
+299 LFDAAIFFFIKY

-324 LDLYNDK
+324 LDLYHDK
-331 SFSELI
+331 SFCELI
-337 DVEQVLLLKVNYNLG
+337 DVEQVLLLKVNYNMG
-352 LFLYSDGNNIEAL
+352 LFLYSDGNNIEAI
-365 NNLNQAKNRLCDI
+365 NNLNQAKNRLSDI

-386 KKEKPIQSILQ
+386 KKEKPIQGILQ
-397 NAIYN
+397 NAIST

-411 TYNQKTFSNFLN
+411 TYSQKTFSNFLN

-432 NFFMSKKK
+432 NFFMNKKK
-440 TKTNEGLKSHNSNN
+440 TKTNEGLKSLTSNK
-454 DLNESIY
+454 DLNDSFY
-461 GLNNNKNNLNNN
+461 GLNNNKNNFNNN

-479 KKYSSSVNKK
+479 RKYPNSVNKK
-489 QSMPTNDVEA
+489 QSMPINDVEA
-499 MRESLLPRKS
+499 IRESLLPRKS

-521 QQQCENIEEKIYNEI
+521 QQQCENVEEKIYNEI

-549 YKEALRHLKK
+549 YREALRHLKK
-559 LLPSNEQMIIPPFL
+559 LLPTNEQLTVPPFL
-573 LRNSLTLKNKYLE
+573 LRNSLNLRNKYLE
-586 EKNKGFQKDKISDT
+586 EKNKVFEKDRITDT

-612 KRKLMTLL
+612 KRRLMALL

-683 NESQPKPSEKRND
+683 NESQPKPSDKRND

-716 LCLLESMSLSRYII
+716 LCLLQSMSLSRYII
-730 LKNTNDD
+730 LKNTDED
-737 ICPENLDYNFMKFR
+737 ICPENLDYNFMRFR
-751 IKDTDSTQYKAKEK
+751 IKDTDTDKDKGKEK
-765 EKLNNKIY
+765 EKLNNNIY
-773 NLKNKKSRNVDINNN
+773 NLKFKKSRNVNSNNN
-788 KDFSINYYGF
+788 KDFNFNNYGF

-819 DYDALLNSI
+819 DYDTLLNNI

-833 RDFINSYRNSIIQ
+833 RDFINNYRNSIIH

-861 STKMLKKLINK
+861 SRKMLKKLINK
-872 MRKGIIKKEKKDE
+872 MKKGIIQKEKKE
-885 KIDKEKRNNRYND
+885 GKIGKEKYKNRFND
-898 NGNDNDNDNESN
+898 KESN

>member
-19 TIGFKLAN
+19 TIGFKMTS

-33 DQKKTSTK
+33 DQKKTTTK

-49 TKSNPLQNESKN
+49 TKSNALQNESKN
-61 QEEVQITKVY
+61 QEEGQITKVS
-71 PSQIQQPSPT
+71 PSPIQQPSPT
-81 QVQKRKQENNLDV
+81 PFHRKKQENNLDV

-116 DNENYINNL
+116 DNENYINKL

-137 QATSNSK
+137 QATSNSRR
-144 KNSFFNVSKR
+144 NTFFNVDNK

-162 FKETISNYC
+162 FKEAISNYC

-180 GFYNRAFELFL
+180 GFYKRAFELFL

-201 NYFYNKIK
+201 NYFYKKIK

-214 ISNSNRIG
+214 ISSSNRIG

-256 KHYLATIRVV
+256 KHYLATIHVV
-266 SNTVIKKF
+266 SDTVIKKF
-274 GGQNNNINDIDN
+274 GGQNNNTNEIDN
-286 ETRHIGRYFYSNC
+286 ETRHIGKYFYSNC
-299 LFDASIFFFIKY
+299 LFDAAIFFFIKY

-324 LDLYNDK
+324 LDLYHDK
-331 SFSELI
+331 SFCELI
-337 DVEQVLLLKVNYNLG
+337 DVEQVLLLKVNYNMG
-352 LFLYSDGNNIEAL
+352 LFLYSDGNNIEAI
-365 NNLNQAKNRLCDI
+365 NNLNQAKNRLSDI

-386 KKEKPIQSILQ
+386 KKEKPIQGILQ
-397 NAIYN
+397 NAIST

-411 TYNQKTFSNFLN
+411 TYSQKTFSNFLN

-432 NFFMSKKK
+432 NFFMNKKK
-440 TKTNEGLKSHNSNN
+440 TKTNEGLKSLTSNK
-454 DLNESIY
+454 DLNDSFY
-461 GLNNNKNNLNNN
+461 GLNNNKNNFNNN

-479 KKYSSSVNKK
+479 RKYPNSVNKK
-489 QSMPTNDVEA
+489 QSMPINDVEA
-499 MRESLLPRKS
+499 IRESLLPRKS

-521 QQQCENIEEKIYNEI
+521 QQQCENVEEKIYNEI

-549 YKEALRHLKK
+549 YREALRHLKK
-559 LLPSNEQMIIPPFL
+559 LLPTNEQLTVPPFL
-573 LRNSLTLKNKYLE
+573 LRNSLNLRNKYLE
-586 EKNKGFQKDKISDT
+586 EKNKVFEKDRITDT

-612 KRKLMTLL
+612 KRRLMALL
-620 YKIDQAFDDNY
+620 YKIDQAFDNNY

-683 NESQPKPSEKRND
+683 NESQPKPSDKRND

-716 LCLLESMSLSRYII
+716 LCLLQSMSLSRYII
-730 LKNTNDD
+730 LKNTDED
-737 ICPENLDYNFMKFR
+737 ICPENLDYNFMRFR
-751 IKDTDSTQYKAKEK
+751 IKDTDTDKDKCKEK
-765 EKLNNKIY
+765 EKLNNNIY
-773 NLKNKKSRNVDINNN
+773 NLKFKKSRNVNSNNN
-788 KDFSINYYGF
+788 KDFNFNNYGF

-809 YDIDEENTMP
+809 YDIDEENTIP

-833 RDFINSYRNSIIQ
+833 RDFINNYRNSIIH

-861 STKMLKKLINK
+861 SRKMLKKLINK
-872 MRKGIIKKEKKDE
+872 MKKGIIQKEKKE
-885 KIDKEKRNNRYND
+885 GKIGKEKHKNRFND
-898 NGNDNDNDNESN
+898 KESN

>member
-19 TIGFKLAN
+19 TIGFKMTS

-33 DQKKTSTK
+33 DQKKTTTK

-49 TKSNPLQNESKN
+49 TKSNALQNESKN
-61 QEEVQITKVY
+61 QEEGQITKVS
-71 PSQIQQPSPT
+71 PSPIQQPSPT
-81 QVQKRKQENNLDV
+81 PFHRKKQENNLDV

-116 DNENYINNL
+116 DNENYINKL

-137 QATSNSK
+137 QATSNSRR
-144 KNSFFNVSKR
+144 NTFFNVDNK

-162 FKETISNYC
+162 FKEAISNYC

-180 GFYNRAFELFL
+180 GFYKRAFELFL

-201 NYFYNKIK
+201 NYFYKKIK

-214 ISNSNRIG
+214 ISSSNRIG

-256 KHYLATIRVV
+256 KHYLATIHVV
-266 SNTVIKKF
+266 SDTVIKKF
-274 GGQNNNINDIDN
+274 GGQNNNTNEIDN
-286 ETRHIGRYFYSNC
+286 ETRHIGKYFYSNC
-299 LFDASIFFFIKY
+299 LFDAAIFFFIKY

-324 LDLYNDK
+324 LDLYHDK
-331 SFSELI
+331 SFCELI
-337 DVEQVLLLKVNYNLG
+337 DVEQVLLLKVNYNMG
-352 LFLYSDGNNIEAL
+352 LFLYSDGNNIEAI
-365 NNLNQAKNRLCDI
+365 NNLNQAKNRLSDI

-386 KKEKPIQSILQ
+386 KKEKPIQGILQ
-397 NAIYN
+397 NAIST

-411 TYNQKTFSNFLN
+411 TYSQKTFSNFLN

-432 NFFMSKKK
+432 NFFMNKKK
-440 TKTNEGLKSHNSNN
+440 TKTNEGLKSLTSNK
-454 DLNESIY
+454 DLNDSLY
-461 GLNNNKNNLNNN
+461 GLNNNKNNFNNN

-479 KKYSSSVNKK
+479 RKYPNSVNKK
-489 QSMPTNDVEA
+489 QSMPINDVEA
-499 MRESLLPRKS
+499 IRESLLPRKS

-521 QQQCENIEEKIYNEI
+521 QQQCENVEEKIYNEI

-549 YKEALRHLKK
+549 YREALRHLKK
-559 LLPSNEQMIIPPFL
+559 LLPTNEQLTVPPFL
-573 LRNSLTLKNKYLE
+573 LRNSLNLRNKYLE
-586 EKNKGFQKDKISDT
+586 EKNKVFEKDRITDT

-612 KRKLMTLL
+612 KRRLMALL

-683 NESQPKPSEKRND
+683 NESQPKPSDKRND

-716 LCLLESMSLSRYII
+716 LCLLQSMSLSRYII
-730 LKNTNDD
+730 LKNTDED
-737 ICPENLDYNFMKFR
+737 ICPENLDYNFMRFR
-751 IKDTDSTQYKAKEK
+751 IKDTDTDKDKGKEK
-765 EKLNNKIY
+765 EKINNNIY
-773 NLKNKKSRNVDINNN
+773 NLKFKKSRNVNSNNN
-788 KDFSINYYGF
+788 KDFNFNNYGF

-809 YDIDEENTMP
+809 YDIDEENTIP

-833 RDFINSYRNSIIQ
+833 RDFINNYRNSIIH

-861 STKMLKKLINK
+861 SRKMLKKLINK
-872 MRKGIIKKEKKDE
+872 MKKGIIQKEKKE
-885 KIDKEKRNNRYND
+885 GKIGKEKHKNRFND
-898 NGNDNDNDNESN
+898 KESN

>member
-19 TIGFKLAN
+19 TIGFKMTS

-33 DQKKTSTK
+33 DQKKTTTK

-49 TKSNPLQNESKN
+49 TKSNALQNESKN
-61 QEEVQITKVY
+61 QEEGQITKVS
-71 PSQIQQPSPT
+71 PSPIQQPSPT
-81 QVQKRKQENNLDV
+81 PFHRKKQENNLDV

-116 DNENYINNL
+116 DNENYINKL

-137 QATSNSK
+137 QATSNSRR
-144 KNSFFNVSKR
+144 NTFFNVDNK

-162 FKETISNYC
+162 FKEAISNYC

-180 GFYNRAFELFL
+180 GFYKRAFELFL

-201 NYFYNKIK
+201 NYFYKKIK

-214 ISNSNRIG
+214 ISSSNRIG

-256 KHYLATIRVV
+256 KHYLATIHVV
-266 SNTVIKKF
+266 SDTVIKKF
-274 GGQNNNINDIDN
+274 GGQNNNTNEIDN
-286 ETRHIGRYFYSNC
+286 ETRHIGKYFYSNC
-299 LFDASIFFFIKY
+299 LFDAAIFFFIKY

-324 LDLYNDK
+324 LDLYHDK
-331 SFSELI
+331 SFCELI
-337 DVEQVLLLKVNYNLG
+337 DVEQVLLLKVNYNMG
-352 LFLYSDGNNIEAL
+352 LFLYSDGNNIEAI
-365 NNLNQAKNRLCDI
+365 NNLNQAKNRLSDI

-386 KKEKPIQSILQ
+386 KKEKPIQGILQ
-397 NAIYN
+397 NAIST

-411 TYNQKTFSNFLN
+411 TYSQKTFSNFLN

-432 NFFMSKKK
+432 NFFMNKKK
-440 TKTNEGLKSHNSNN
+440 TKTNEGLKSLTSNK
-454 DLNESIY
+454 DLNDSFY
-461 GLNNNKNNLNNN
+461 GLNNNKNNFNNN

-479 KKYSSSVNKK
+479 RKYPNSVNKK
-489 QSMPTNDVEA
+489 QSMPINDVEA
-499 MRESLLPRKS
+499 IRESLLPRKS

-521 QQQCENIEEKIYNEI
+521 QQQCENVEEKIYNEI

-549 YKEALRHLKK
+549 YREALRHLKK
-559 LLPSNEQMIIPPFL
+559 LLPTNEQLTVPPFL
-573 LRNSLTLKNKYLE
+573 LRNSLNLRNKYLE
-586 EKNKGFQKDKISDT
+586 EKNKVFEKDRITDT

-612 KRKLMTLL
+612 KRRLMALL

-683 NESQPKPSEKRND
+683 NESQPKPSDKRND

-716 LCLLESMSLSRYII
+716 LCLLQSMSLSRYII
-730 LKNTNDD
+730 LKNTDED
-737 ICPENLDYNFMKFR
+737 ICPENLDYNFMRFR
-751 IKDTDSTQYKAKEK
+751 IKDTDTDKDKGKEK
-765 EKLNNKIY
+765 EKLNNNIY
-773 NLKNKKSRNVDINNN
+773 NLKFKKSRNVNSNNN
-788 KDFSINYYGF
+788 KDFNFNNYGF

-819 DYDALLNSI
+819 DYDTLLNNI

-833 RDFINSYRNSIIQ
+833 RDFINNYRNSIIH

-861 STKMLKKLINK
+861 SRKMLKKLINK
-872 MRKGIIKKEKKDE
+872 MKKGRK
-885 KIDKEKRNNRYND
+885 NW
-898 NGNDNDNDNESN
+898 
-910 YS
+910 

>member
-19 TIGFKLAN
+19 TIGFKMTS

-33 DQKKTSTK
+33 DQKKTTTK

-49 TKSNPLQNESKN
+49 TKSNALQNESKN
-61 QEEVQITKVY
+61 QEEGQITKVS
-71 PSQIQQPSPT
+71 PSPIQQPSPT
-81 QVQKRKQENNLDV
+81 PFHRKKQENNLDV

-116 DNENYINNL
+116 DNENYINKL

-137 QATSNSK
+137 QATSNSRR
-144 KNSFFNVSKR
+144 NTFFNVDNK

-162 FKETISNYC
+162 FKEAISNYC

-180 GFYNRAFELFL
+180 GFYKRAFELFL

-201 NYFYNKIK
+201 NYFYKKIK

-214 ISNSNRIG
+214 ISSSNRIG

-256 KHYLATIRVV
+256 KHYLATIHVV
-266 SNTVIKKF
+266 SDTVIKKF
-274 GGQNNNINDIDN
+274 GGQNNNTNEIDN
-286 ETRHIGRYFYSNC
+286 ETRHIGKYFYSNC
-299 LFDASIFFFIKY
+299 LFDAAIFFFIKY

-324 LDLYNDK
+324 LDLYHDK
-331 SFSELI
+331 SFCELI
-337 DVEQVLLLKVNYNLG
+337 DVEQVLLLKVNYNMG
-352 LFLYSDGNNIEAL
+352 LFLYSDGNNIEAI
-365 NNLNQAKNRLCDI
+365 NNLNQAKNRLSDI

-386 KKEKPIQSILQ
+386 KKEKPIQGILQ
-397 NAIYN
+397 TAIST

-411 TYNQKTFSNFLN
+411 TYSQKTFSNFLN

-432 NFFMSKKK
+432 NFFMNKKK
-440 TKTNEGLKSHNSNN
+440 TKTNEGLKSLTSNK
-454 DLNESIY
+454 DLNDSFY
-461 GLNNNKNNLNNN
+461 GLNNNKNNFNNN

-479 KKYSSSVNKK
+479 RKYPNSVNKK
-489 QSMPTNDVEA
+489 QSMPINDVEA
-499 MRESLLPRKS
+499 IRESLLPRKS

-521 QQQCENIEEKIYNEI
+521 QQQCENVEEKIYNEI

-549 YKEALRHLKK
+549 YREALRHLKK
-559 LLPSNEQMIIPPFL
+559 LLPTNEQLTVPPFL
-573 LRNSLTLKNKYLE
+573 LRNSLNLRNKYLE
-586 EKNKGFQKDKISDT
+586 EKNKVFEKDRITDT

-612 KRKLMTLL
+612 KRRLMALL

-683 NESQPKPSEKRND
+683 NESQPKPSDKRND

-716 LCLLESMSLSRYII
+716 LCLLQSMSLSRYII
-730 LKNTNDD
+730 LKNTDED
-737 ICPENLDYNFMKFR
+737 ICPENLDYNFMRFR
-751 IKDTDSTQYKAKEK
+751 IKDTDTDKDKGKEK
-765 EKLNNKIY
+765 EKLNNNIY
-773 NLKNKKSRNVDINNN
+773 NLKFKKSRNVNSNNN
-788 KDFSINYYGF
+788 KDFNFNNYGF

-809 YDIDEENTMP
+809 YDIDEENTIP

-833 RDFINSYRNSIIQ
+833 RDFINNYRNSIIH

-861 STKMLKKLINK
+861 PRKMLKKLINK
-872 MRKGIIKKEKKDE
+872 MKKGIIQKEKKE
-885 KIDKEKRNNRYND
+885 GKIGKEKHKNRFND
-898 NGNDNDNDNESN
+898 KESN

>member
-19 TIGFKLAN
+19 TIGFKMTS

-33 DQKKTSTK
+33 DQKKTTTK

-49 TKSNPLQNESKN
+49 TKSNALQNESKN
-61 QEEVQITKVY
+61 QEEGQITKVS
-71 PSQIQQPSPT
+71 PSPIQQPSPT
-81 QVQKRKQENNLDV
+81 PFHRKKQENNLDV

-116 DNENYINNL
+116 DNENYINKL

-137 QATSNSK
+137 QATSNSRR
-144 KNSFFNVSKR
+144 NTFFNVDNK

-162 FKETISNYC
+162 FKEAISNYC

-180 GFYNRAFELFL
+180 GFYKKAFELFL

-201 NYFYNKIK
+201 NYFYKKIK

-214 ISNSNRIG
+214 ISSSNRIG

-256 KHYLATIRVV
+256 KHYLATIHVV
-266 SNTVIKKF
+266 SDTVIKKF
-274 GGQNNNINDIDN
+274 GGQNNNTNEIDN
-286 ETRHIGRYFYSNC
+286 ETRHIGKYFYSNC
-299 LFDASIFFFIKY
+299 LFDAAIFFFIKY

-324 LDLYNDK
+324 LDLYHDK
-331 SFSELI
+331 SFCELI
-337 DVEQVLLLKVNYNLG
+337 DVEQVLLLKVNYNMG
-352 LFLYSDGNNIEAL
+352 LFLYSEGNNIEAI
-365 NNLNQAKNRLCDI
+365 NNLNQAKNRLSDI

-397 NAIYN
+397 TAIST

-411 TYNQKTFSNFLN
+411 TYSQKTFSNFLN

-432 NFFMSKKK
+432 NFFMNKKK
-440 TKTNEGLKSHNSNN
+440 TKTNEGLKSLTSNK
-454 DLNESIY
+454 DLNDSFY
-461 GLNNNKNNLNNN
+461 GLNNNKNNFNNN

-479 KKYSSSVNKK
+479 RKYPNSLNKK
-489 QSMPTNDVEA
+489 QSMPINDVEA
-499 MRESLLPRKS
+499 IRESLLPRKS

-521 QQQCENIEEKIYNEI
+521 QQQCENVEEKIYNEI

-549 YKEALRHLKK
+549 YREALRHLKK
-559 LLPSNEQMIIPPFL
+559 LLPTNEQLTVPPFL
-573 LRNSLTLKNKYLE
+573 LRNTLNLRNKYLE
-586 EKNKGFQKDKISDT
+586 EKNKVFEKDRITDT

-612 KRKLMTLL
+612 KRRLMALL

-683 NESQPKPSEKRND
+683 NESQPKPSDKRND

-716 LCLLESMSLSRYII
+716 LCLLQSMSLSRYII
-730 LKNTNDD
+730 LKNTDED
-737 ICPENLDYNFMKFR
+737 ICPENLDYNFMRFR
-751 IKDTDSTQYKAKEK
+751 IKDTDTDKDKGKEK
-765 EKLNNKIY
+765 EKLNNNIY
-773 NLKNKKSRNVDINNN
+773 NLKFKKSRNVNSNNN
-788 KDFSINYYGF
+788 KDFNFNNYGF

-809 YDIDEENTMP
+809 YDIDEENTIP
-819 DYDALLNSI
+819 DYDALLNNI

-833 RDFINSYRNSIIQ
+833 RDFINNYRNSIIH

-861 STKMLKKLINK
+861 SRKMLKKLINK
-872 MRKGIIKKEKKDE
+872 MKKGIIQKEKKE
-885 KIDKEKRNNRYND
+885 GKIGKEKHKNRFND
-898 NGNDNDNDNESN
+898 KESN

>member
-19 TIGFKLAN
+19 TIGFKMTS

-33 DQKKTSTK
+33 DQKKTTTK

-49 TKSNPLQNESKN
+49 TKSNALQNESKN
-61 QEEVQITKVY
+61 QEEGQITKVS
-71 PSQIQQPSPT
+71 PSPIQQPSPT
-81 QVQKRKQENNLDV
+81 PFHRKKQENNLDV

-137 QATSNSK
+137 QATSNTRT
-144 KNSFFNVSKR
+144 NSFFKVSNR

-162 FKETISNYC
+162 FKEAISNYC

-180 GFYNRAFELFL
+180 GFYKRAFELFL

-201 NYFYNKIK
+201 NYFYKKIK

-214 ISNSNRIG
+214 ISSSNRIG

-256 KHYLATIRVV
+256 KHYLATIHVV
-266 SNTVIKKF
+266 SDTVIKKF
-274 GGQNNNINDIDN
+274 GGQNNNTNEIDN
-286 ETRHIGRYFYSNC
+286 ETRHIGKYFYSNC
-299 LFDASIFFFIKY
+299 LFDAAIFFFIKY

-324 LDLYNDK
+324 LDLYHDK
-331 SFSELI
+331 SFCELI
-337 DVEQVLLLKVNYNLG
+337 DVEQVLLLKVNYNMG
-352 LFLYSDGNNIEAL
+352 LFLYSDGNNIEAI
-365 NNLNQAKNRLCDI
+365 NNLNQAKNRLSDI

-386 KKEKPIQSILQ
+386 KKEKPIQGILQ
-397 NAIYN
+397 NAIST

-411 TYNQKTFSNFLN
+411 TYSQKTFSNFLN

-432 NFFMSKKK
+432 NFFMNKKK
-440 TKTNEGLKSHNSNN
+440 TKTNEGLKSLTSNK
-454 DLNESIY
+454 DLNDSFY
-461 GLNNNKNNLNNN
+461 GLNNNKNNFNNN

-479 KKYSSSVNKK
+479 RKYPNSVNKK
-489 QSMPTNDVEA
+489 QSMPINDVEA
-499 MRESLLPRKS
+499 IRESLLPRKS

-521 QQQCENIEEKIYNEI
+521 QQQCENVEEKIYNEI

-549 YKEALRHLKK
+549 YREALRHLKK
-559 LLPSNEQMIIPPFL
+559 LLPTNEQLTVPPFL
-573 LRNSLTLKNKYLE
+573 LRNSLNLRNKYLE
-586 EKNKGFQKDKISDT
+586 EKNKVFEKDRITDT

-612 KRKLMTLL
+612 KRRLMALL

-683 NESQPKPSEKRND
+683 NESQPKPSDKRND

-716 LCLLESMSLSRYII
+716 LCLLQSMSLSRYII
-730 LKNTNDD
+730 LKNTDED
-737 ICPENLDYNFMKFR
+737 ICPENLDYNFMRFR
-751 IKDTDSTQYKAKEK
+751 IKDTDTDKDKGKEK
-765 EKLNNKIY
+765 EKLNNNIY
-773 NLKNKKSRNVDINNN
+773 NLKFKKSRNVNSNNN
-788 KDFSINYYGF
+788 KDFNFNNYGF

-819 DYDALLNSI
+819 DYDTLLNNI

-833 RDFINSYRNSIIQ
+833 RDFINNYRNSIIH

-861 STKMLKKLINK
+861 SRKMLKKLINK
-872 MRKGIIKKEKKDE
+872 MKKGIIQKEKKE
-885 KIDKEKRNNRYND
+885 GKIGKEKHKNRFND
-898 NGNDNDNDNESN
+898 KESN

>member
-19 TIGFKLAN
+19 TIGFKMTS

-33 DQKKTSTK
+33 DQKKTTTK

-49 TKSNPLQNESKN
+49 TKSNALQNESKN
-61 QEEVQITKVY
+61 QEEGQITKVS
-71 PSQIQQPSPT
+71 PSPIQQPSPT
-81 QVQKRKQENNLDV
+81 PFHRKKQENNLDV

-116 DNENYINNL
+116 DNENYINKL

-137 QATSNSK
+137 QATSNSRR
-144 KNSFFNVSKR
+144 NTFFNVDNK

-162 FKETISNYC
+162 FKEAISNYC

-180 GFYNRAFELFL
+180 GFYKRAFELFL

-201 NYFYNKIK
+201 NYFYKKIK

-214 ISNSNRIG
+214 ISSSNRIG

-256 KHYLATIRVV
+256 KHYLATIHVV
-266 SNTVIKKF
+266 SDTVIKKF
-274 GGQNNNINDIDN
+274 GGQNNNTNEIDN
-286 ETRHIGRYFYSNC
+286 ETRHIGKYFYSNC
-299 LFDASIFFFIKY
+299 LFDAAIFFFIKY

-324 LDLYNDK
+324 LDLYHDK
-331 SFSELI
+331 SFCELI
-337 DVEQVLLLKVNYNLG
+337 DVEQVLLLKVNYNMG
-352 LFLYSDGNNIEAL
+352 LFLYSDGNNIEAI
-365 NNLNQAKNRLCDI
+365 NNLNQAKNRLSDI

-386 KKEKPIQSILQ
+386 KKEKPIQGILQ
-397 NAIYN
+397 NAIST

-411 TYNQKTFSNFLN
+411 TYSQKTFSNFLN

-432 NFFMSKKK
+432 NFFMNKKK
-440 TKTNEGLKSHNSNN
+440 TKTNEGLKSLTSNK
-454 DLNESIY
+454 DLNDSFY
-461 GLNNNKNNLNNN
+461 GLNNNKNNFNNN

-479 KKYSSSVNKK
+479 RKYPNSVNKK
-489 QSMPTNDVEA
+489 QSMPINDVEA
-499 MRESLLPRKS
+499 IRESLLPRKS

-521 QQQCENIEEKIYNEI
+521 QQQCENVEEKIYNEI

-549 YKEALRHLKK
+549 YREALRHLKK
-559 LLPSNEQMIIPPFL
+559 LLPTNEQLTVPPFL
-573 LRNSLTLKNKYLE
+573 LRNSLNLRNKYLE
-586 EKNKGFQKDKISDT
+586 EKNKVFEKDRITDT

-612 KRKLMTLL
+612 KRRLMALL

-683 NESQPKPSEKRND
+683 NESQPKPSDKRND

-716 LCLLESMSLSRYII
+716 LCLLQSMSLSRYII
-730 LKNTNDD
+730 LKNTDED
-737 ICPENLDYNFMKFR
+737 ICPENLDYNFMRFR
-751 IKDTDSTQYKAKEK
+751 IKDTDTDKDKGK
-765 EKLNNKIY
+765 EKLNNNIY
-773 NLKNKKSRNVDINNN
+773 NLKFKKSRNVNSNNN
-788 KDFSINYYGF
+788 KDFNFNNYGF

-809 YDIDEENTMP
+809 YDIDEENTIP

-833 RDFINSYRNSIIQ
+833 RDFINNYRNSIIH

-861 STKMLKKLINK
+861 SRKMLKKLINK
-872 MRKGIIKKEKKDE
+872 MKKGIIQKEKKE
-885 KIDKEKRNNRYND
+885 GKIGKEKHKNRFND
-898 NGNDNDNDNESN
+898 KESN

>member
-19 TIGFKLAN
+19 TIGFKMTS

-33 DQKKTSTK
+33 DQKKTTTK

-49 TKSNPLQNESKN
+49 TKSNALQNESKN
-61 QEEVQITKVY
+61 QEEGQITKVS
-71 PSQIQQPSPT
+71 PSPIQQPSPT
-81 QVQKRKQENNLDV
+81 PFHRKKQENNLDV

-116 DNENYINNL
+116 DNENYINKL

-137 QATSNSK
+137 QATSNSRR
-144 KNSFFNVSKR
+144 NTFFNVDNK

-162 FKETISNYC
+162 FKEAISNYC

-180 GFYNRAFELFL
+180 GFYKRAFELFL

-201 NYFYNKIK
+201 NYFYKKIK

-214 ISNSNRIG
+214 ISSSNRIG

-256 KHYLATIRVV
+256 KHYLATIHVV
-266 SNTVIKKF
+266 SDTVIKKF
-274 GGQNNNINDIDN
+274 GGQNNNTNEIDN
-286 ETRHIGRYFYSNC
+286 ETRHIGKYFYSNC
-299 LFDASIFFFIKY
+299 LFDAAIFFFIKY

-324 LDLYNDK
+324 LDLYHDK
-331 SFSELI
+331 SFCELI
-337 DVEQVLLLKVNYNLG
+337 DVEQVLLLKVNYNMG
-352 LFLYSDGNNIEAL
+352 LFLYSDGNNIEAI
-365 NNLNQAKNRLCDI
+365 NNLNQAKNRLSDI

-386 KKEKPIQSILQ
+386 KKEKPIQGILQ
-397 NAIYN
+397 NAIST

-411 TYNQKTFSNFLN
+411 TYSQKTFSNFLN

-432 NFFMSKKK
+432 NFFMNKKK
-440 TKTNEGLKSHNSNN
+440 TKTNEGLKSLTSNK
-454 DLNESIY
+454 DLNDSFY
-461 GLNNNKNNLNNN
+461 GLNNNKNNFNNN

-479 KKYSSSVNKK
+479 RKYPNSVNKK
-489 QSMPTNDVEA
+489 QSMPINDVEA
-499 MRESLLPRKS
+499 IRESLLPRKS

-521 QQQCENIEEKIYNEI
+521 QQQCENVEEKIYNEI

-549 YKEALRHLKK
+549 YREALRHLKK
-559 LLPSNEQMIIPPFL
+559 LLPTNEQLTVPPFL
-573 LRNSLTLKNKYLE
+573 LRNSLNLRNKYLE
-586 EKNKGFQKDKISDT
+586 EKNKVFEKDRITDT

-612 KRKLMTLL
+612 KRRLMALL

-683 NESQPKPSEKRND
+683 NESQPKPSDKRND

-716 LCLLESMSLSRYII
+716 LCLLQSMSLSRYII
-730 LKNTNDD
+730 LKNTDED
-737 ICPENLDYNFMKFR
+737 ICPENLDYNFMRFR
-751 IKDTDSTQYKAKEK
+751 IKDTDTDKDKGK
-765 EKLNNKIY
+765 EKLNNNIY
-773 NLKNKKSRNVDINNN
+773 NLKFKKSRNVNSNNN
-788 KDFSINYYGF
+788 KDFNFNNYGF

-809 YDIDEENTMP
+809 YDIDEENTIP
-819 DYDALLNSI
+819 DYDALLNNI

-833 RDFINSYRNSIIQ
+833 RDFINNYRNSIIH

-861 STKMLKKLINK
+861 SRKMLKKLINK
-872 MRKGIIKKEKKDE
+872 MKKGIIQKEKKE
-885 KIDKEKRNNRYND
+885 GKIGKEKHKNRFND
-898 NGNDNDNDNESN
+898 KESN

>member
-19 TIGFKLAN
+19 TIGFKMTS

-33 DQKKTSTK
+33 DQKKTTTK

-49 TKSNPLQNESKN
+49 TKSNALQNESKN
-61 QEEVQITKVY
+61 QEEGQITKVS
-71 PSQIQQPSPT
+71 PSPIQQPSPT
-81 QVQKRKQENNLDV
+81 PFHRKKQENNLDV

-116 DNENYINNL
+116 DNENYINKL

-137 QATSNSK
+137 QATSNSRR
-144 KNSFFNVSKR
+144 NTFFNVDNK

-162 FKETISNYC
+162 FKEAISNYC

-180 GFYNRAFELFL
+180 GFYKRAFELFL

-201 NYFYNKIK
+201 NYFYKKIK

-214 ISNSNRIG
+214 ISSSNRIG

-256 KHYLATIRVV
+256 KHYLATIHVV
-266 SNTVIKKF
+266 SDTVIKKF
-274 GGQNNNINDIDN
+274 GGQNNNTNEIDN
-286 ETRHIGRYFYSNC
+286 ETRHIGKYFYSNC
-299 LFDASIFFFIKY
+299 LFDAAIFFFIKY

-324 LDLYNDK
+324 LDLYHDK
-331 SFSELI
+331 SFCELI
-337 DVEQVLLLKVNYNLG
+337 DVEQVLLLKVNYNMG
-352 LFLYSDGNNIEAL
+352 LFLYSDGNNIEAI
-365 NNLNQAKNRLCDI
+365 NNLNQAKNRLSDI

-386 KKEKPIQSILQ
+386 KKEKPIQGILQ
-397 NAIYN
+397 NAIST

-411 TYNQKTFSNFLN
+411 TYSQKTFSNFLN

-432 NFFMSKKK
+432 NFFMNKKK
-440 TKTNEGLKSHNSNN
+440 TKTNEGLKSLTSNK
-454 DLNESIY
+454 DLNDSLY
-461 GLNNNKNNLNNN
+461 GLNNNKNNFNNN

-479 KKYSSSVNKK
+479 RKYPNSVNKK
-489 QSMPTNDVEA
+489 QSMPINDVEA
-499 MRESLLPRKS
+499 IRESLLPRKS

-521 QQQCENIEEKIYNEI
+521 QQQCENVEEKIYNEI

-549 YKEALRHLKK
+549 YREALRHLKK
-559 LLPSNEQMIIPPFL
+559 LLPTNEQLTVPPFL
-573 LRNSLTLKNKYLE
+573 LRNSLNLRNKYLE
-586 EKNKGFQKDKISDT
+586 EKNKVFEKDRITDT

-612 KRKLMTLL
+612 KRRLMALL

-683 NESQPKPSEKRND
+683 NESQPKPSDKRND

-716 LCLLESMSLSRYII
+716 LCLLQSMSLSRYII
-730 LKNTNDD
+730 LKNTDED
-737 ICPENLDYNFMKFR
+737 ICPENLDYNFMRFR
-751 IKDTDSTQYKAKEK
+751 IKDTDTDKDKGKEK
-765 EKLNNKIY
+765 EKLNNNIY
-773 NLKNKKSRNVDINNN
+773 NLKFKKSRNVNSNNN
-788 KDFSINYYGF
+788 KDFNFNNYGF

-819 DYDALLNSI
+819 DYDTLLNNI

-833 RDFINSYRNSIIQ
+833 RDFINNYRNSIIH

-861 STKMLKKLINK
+861 SRKMLKKLINK
-872 MRKGIIKKEKKDE
+872 MKKGIIQKEKKE
-885 KIDKEKRNNRYND
+885 GKIGKEKHKNRFND
-898 NGNDNDNDNESN
+898 KESN

>member
-19 TIGFKLAN
+19 TIGFKMTS

-33 DQKKTSTK
+33 DQKKTTTK

-49 TKSNPLQNESKN
+49 TKSNALQNESKN
-61 QEEVQITKVY
+61 QEEGQITKVS
-71 PSQIQQPSPT
+71 PSPIQQPSPT
-81 QVQKRKQENNLDV
+81 PFHRKKQENNLDV

-102 YYEQRKKIIFGNLI
+102 YYEQRKKIIFGNLL
-116 DNENYINNL
+116 DNENYINKL

-137 QATSNSK
+137 QATSNSRR
-144 KNSFFNVSKR
+144 NTFFNVDNK

-162 FKETISNYC
+162 FKEAISNYC

-180 GFYNRAFELFL
+180 GFYKRAFELFL

-201 NYFYNKIK
+201 NYFYKKIK

-214 ISNSNRIG
+214 ISSSNRIG

-256 KHYLATIRVV
+256 KHYLATIHVV
-266 SNTVIKKF
+266 SDTVIKKF
-274 GGQNNNINDIDN
+274 GGQNNNTNEIDN
-286 ETRHIGRYFYSNC
+286 ETRHIGKYFYSNC
-299 LFDASIFFFIKY
+299 LFDAAIFFFIKY

-324 LDLYNDK
+324 LDLYHDK
-331 SFSELI
+331 SFCELI
-337 DVEQVLLLKVNYNLG
+337 DVEQVLLLKVNYNMG
-352 LFLYSDGNNIEAL
+352 LFLYSDGNNIEAI
-365 NNLNQAKNRLCDI
+365 NNLNQAKNRLSDI

-386 KKEKPIQSILQ
+386 KKEKPIQGILQ
-397 NAIYN
+397 NAIST

-411 TYNQKTFSNFLN
+411 TYSQKTFSNFLN

-432 NFFMSKKK
+432 NFFMNKKK
-440 TKTNEGLKSHNSNN
+440 TKTNEGLKSLTSNK
-454 DLNESIY
+454 DLNDSLY
-461 GLNNNKNNLNNN
+461 GLNNNKNNFNNN

-479 KKYSSSVNKK
+479 RKYPNSVNKK
-489 QSMPTNDVEA
+489 QSMPINDVEA
-499 MRESLLPRKS
+499 IRESLLPRKS

-521 QQQCENIEEKIYNEI
+521 QQQCENVEEKIYNEI

-549 YKEALRHLKK
+549 YREALRHLKK
-559 LLPSNEQMIIPPFL
+559 LLPTNEQLTVPPFL
-573 LRNSLTLKNKYLE
+573 LRNSLNLRNKYLE
-586 EKNKGFQKDKISDT
+586 EKNKVFEKDRITDT

-612 KRKLMTLL
+612 KRRLMALL

-683 NESQPKPSEKRND
+683 NESQPKPSDKRND

-716 LCLLESMSLSRYII
+716 LCLLQSMSLSRYII
-730 LKNTNDD
+730 LKNTDED
-737 ICPENLDYNFMKFR
+737 ICPENLDYNFMRFR
-751 IKDTDSTQYKAKEK
+751 IKDTDTDKDKGKEK
-765 EKLNNKIY
+765 EKLNNNIY
-773 NLKNKKSRNVDINNN
+773 NLKFKKSRNVNSNNN
-788 KDFSINYYGF
+788 KDFNFNNYGF

-809 YDIDEENTMP
+809 YDIDEENTIP

-833 RDFINSYRNSIIQ
+833 RDFINNYRNSIIH

-861 STKMLKKLINK
+861 SRKMLKKLINK
-872 MRKGIIKKEKKDE
+872 MKKGIIQKEKKE
-885 KIDKEKRNNRYND
+885 GKIGKEKYKNRFND
-898 NGNDNDNDNESN
+898 KESN

>member
-19 TIGFKLAN
+19 TIGFKMTS

-33 DQKKTSTK
+33 DQKKTTTK

-49 TKSNPLQNESKN
+49 TKSNALQNESKN
-61 QEEVQITKVY
+61 QEEGQITKVS
-71 PSQIQQPSPT
+71 PSPIQQPSPT
-81 QVQKRKQENNLDV
+81 PFHRKKQENNLDV

-116 DNENYINNL
+116 DNENYINKL

-137 QATSNSK
+137 QATSNSRR
-144 KNSFFNVSKR
+144 NTFFNVDNK

-162 FKETISNYC
+162 FKEAISNYC

-180 GFYNRAFELFL
+180 GFYKRAFELFL

-201 NYFYNKIK
+201 NYFYKKIK

-214 ISNSNRIG
+214 ISSSNRIG

-256 KHYLATIRVV
+256 KHYLATIHVV
-266 SNTVIKKF
+266 SDTVIKKF
-274 GGQNNNINDIDN
+274 GGQNNNTNEIDN
-286 ETRHIGRYFYSNC
+286 ETRHIGKYFYSNC
-299 LFDASIFFFIKY
+299 LFDAAIFFFIKY

-324 LDLYNDK
+324 LDLYHDK
-331 SFSELI
+331 SFCELI
-337 DVEQVLLLKVNYNLG
+337 DVEQVLLLKVNYNMG
-352 LFLYSDGNNIEAL
+352 LFLYSDGNNIEAI
-365 NNLNQAKNRLCDI
+365 NNLNQAKNRLSDI

-397 NAIYN
+397 TAIST

-411 TYNQKTFSNFLN
+411 TYSQKTFSNFLN

-432 NFFMSKKK
+432 NFFMNKKK
-440 TKTNEGLKSHNSNN
+440 TKTNEGLKSLTSNK
-454 DLNESIY
+454 DLNDSFY
-461 GLNNNKNNLNNN
+461 GLNNNKNNFNNN

-479 KKYSSSVNKK
+479 RKYPNSVNKK
-489 QSMPTNDVEA
+489 QSMPINDVEA
-499 MRESLLPRKS
+499 IRESLLPRKS

-521 QQQCENIEEKIYNEI
+521 QQQCENVEEKIYNEI

-549 YKEALRHLKK
+549 YREALRHLKK
-559 LLPSNEQMIIPPFL
+559 LLPTNEQLTVPPFL
-573 LRNSLTLKNKYLE
+573 LRNRLNLRNKYLE
-586 EKNKGFQKDKISDT
+586 EKNKVFEKDRITDT

-612 KRKLMTLL
+612 KRRLMALL

-683 NESQPKPSEKRND
+683 NESQPKPSDKRND

-716 LCLLESMSLSRYII
+716 LCLLQSMSLSRYII
-730 LKNTNDD
+730 LKNTDED
-737 ICPENLDYNFMKFR
+737 ICPENLDYNFMRFR
-751 IKDTDSTQYKAKEK
+751 IKDTDTDKDKGK
-765 EKLNNKIY
+765 EKLNNNIY
-773 NLKNKKSRNVDINNN
+773 NLKFKKSRNVNSNNN
-788 KDFSINYYGF
+788 KDFNFNNYGF

-809 YDIDEENTMP
+809 YDIDEENTIP

-833 RDFINSYRNSIIQ
+833 RDFINNYRNSIIH

-861 STKMLKKLINK
+861 SRKMLKKLINK
-872 MRKGIIKKEKKDE
+872 MKKGIIQKEKKE
-885 KIDKEKRNNRYND
+885 GKIGKEKHKNRFND
-898 NGNDNDNDNESN
+898 KESN

>member
-19 TIGFKLAN
+19 TIGFKMTS

-33 DQKKTSTK
+33 DQKKTTTK

-49 TKSNPLQNESKN
+49 TKSNALQNESKN
-61 QEEVQITKVY
+61 QEEGQITKVS
-71 PSQIQQPSPT
+71 PSPIQQPSPT
-81 QVQKRKQENNLDV
+81 PFHRKKQENNLDV

-116 DNENYINNL
+116 DNENYINKL

-137 QATSNSK
+137 QATSNSRR
-144 KNSFFNVSKR
+144 NTFFNVDNK

-162 FKETISNYC
+162 FKEAISNYC

-180 GFYNRAFELFL
+180 GFYKRAFELFL

-201 NYFYNKIK
+201 NYFYKKIK

-214 ISNSNRIG
+214 ISSSNRIG

-256 KHYLATIRVV
+256 KHYLATIHVV
-266 SNTVIKKF
+266 SDTVIKKF
-274 GGQNNNINDIDN
+274 GGQNNNTNEIDN
-286 ETRHIGRYFYSNC
+286 ETRHIGKYFYSNC
-299 LFDASIFFFIKY
+299 LFDAAIFFFIKY

-324 LDLYNDK
+324 LDLYHDK
-331 SFSELI
+331 SFCELI
-337 DVEQVLLLKVNYNLG
+337 DVEQVLLLKVNYNMG
-352 LFLYSDGNNIEAL
+352 LFLYSDGNNIEAI
-365 NNLNQAKNRLCDI
+365 NNLNQAKNRLSDI

-397 NAIYN
+397 TAIST

-432 NFFMSKKK
+432 NFFMNKKK
-440 TKTNEGLKSHNSNN
+440 TKTNEGLKSLTSNK
-454 DLNESIY
+454 DLNDSFY
-461 GLNNNKNNLNNN
+461 GLNNNKNNFNNN

-479 KKYSSSVNKK
+479 RKYPNSVNKK
-489 QSMPTNDVEA
+489 QSMPINDVEA
-499 MRESLLPRKS
+499 IRESLLPRKS

-521 QQQCENIEEKIYNEI
+521 QQQCENVEEKIYNEI

-549 YKEALRHLKK
+549 YREALRHLKK
-559 LLPSNEQMIIPPFL
+559 LLPTNEQLTVPPFL
-573 LRNSLTLKNKYLE
+573 LRNSLNLRNKYLE
-586 EKNKGFQKDKISDT
+586 EKNKVFEKDRITDT

-612 KRKLMTLL
+612 KRRLMALL

-683 NESQPKPSEKRND
+683 NESQPKPSDKRND

-716 LCLLESMSLSRYII
+716 LCLLQSMSLSRYII
-730 LKNTNDD
+730 LKNTDED
-737 ICPENLDYNFMKFR
+737 ICPENLDYNFMRFR
-751 IKDTDSTQYKAKEK
+751 IKDTDTDKDKGKEK
-765 EKLNNKIY
+765 EKLNNNIY
-773 NLKNKKSRNVDINNN
+773 NLKFKKSRNVNSNNN
-788 KDFSINYYGF
+788 KDFNFNNYGF

-819 DYDALLNSI
+819 DYDTLLNNI

-833 RDFINSYRNSIIQ
+833 RDFINNYRNSIIH

-861 STKMLKKLINK
+861 SRKMLKKLINK
-872 MRKGIIKKEKKDE
+872 MKKGIIQKEKKE
-885 KIDKEKRNNRYND
+885 GKIGKEKYKNRFND
-898 NGNDNDNDNESN
+898 KESN

>member
-19 TIGFKLAN
+19 TIGFKMTS

-33 DQKKTSTK
+33 DQKKTTTK

-49 TKSNPLQNESKN
+49 TKSNALQNESKN
-61 QEEVQITKVY
+61 QEEGQITKVS
-71 PSQIQQPSPT
+71 PSPIQQPSPT
-81 QVQKRKQENNLDV
+81 PFHRKKQENNLDV

-116 DNENYINNL
+116 DNENYINKL

-137 QATSNSK
+137 QATSNSRR
-144 KNSFFNVSKR
+144 NTFFNVDNK

-162 FKETISNYC
+162 FKEAISNYC

-180 GFYNRAFELFL
+180 GFYKRAFELFL

-201 NYFYNKIK
+201 NYFYKKIK

-214 ISNSNRIG
+214 ISSSNRIG

-256 KHYLATIRVV
+256 KHYLATIHVV
-266 SNTVIKKF
+266 SDTVIKKF
-274 GGQNNNINDIDN
+274 GGQNNNTNEIDN
-286 ETRHIGRYFYSNC
+286 ETRHIGKYFYSNC
-299 LFDASIFFFIKY
+299 LFDAAIFFFIKY

-324 LDLYNDK
+324 LDLYHDK
-331 SFSELI
+331 SFCELI
-337 DVEQVLLLKVNYNLG
+337 DVEQVLLLKVNYNMG
-352 LFLYSDGNNIEAL
+352 LFLYSDGNNIEAI
-365 NNLNQAKNRLCDI
+365 NNLNQAKNRLSDI

-386 KKEKPIQSILQ
+386 KKEKPIQGILQ
-397 NAIYN
+397 NAIST

-411 TYNQKTFSNFLN
+411 TYSQKTFSNFLN

-432 NFFMSKKK
+432 NFFMNKKK
-440 TKTNEGLKSHNSNN
+440 TKTNEGLKSLTSNK
-454 DLNESIY
+454 DLNDSLY
-461 GLNNNKNNLNNN
+461 GLNNNKNNFNNN

-479 KKYSSSVNKK
+479 RKYPNSVNKK
-489 QSMPTNDVEA
+489 QSMPINDVEA
-499 MRESLLPRKS
+499 IRESLLPRKS

-521 QQQCENIEEKIYNEI
+521 QQQCENVEEKIYNEI

-549 YKEALRHLKK
+549 YREALRHLKK
-559 LLPSNEQMIIPPFL
+559 LLPTNEQLTVPPFL
-573 LRNSLTLKNKYLE
+573 LRNSLNLRNKYLE
-586 EKNKGFQKDKISDT
+586 EKNKVFEKDRITDT

-612 KRKLMTLL
+612 KRRLMALL

-683 NESQPKPSEKRND
+683 NESQPKPSDKRND

-716 LCLLESMSLSRYII
+716 LCLLQSMSLSRYII
-730 LKNTNDD
+730 LKNTDED
-737 ICPENLDYNFMKFR
+737 ICPENLDYNFMRFR
-751 IKDTDSTQYKAKEK
+751 IKDTDTDKDKGKEK
-765 EKLNNKIY
+765 EKLNNNIY
-773 NLKNKKSRNVDINNN
+773 NLKFKKSRNVNSNNN
-788 KDFSINYYGF
+788 KDFNFNNYGF

-809 YDIDEENTMP
+809 YDIDEENTIP
-819 DYDALLNSI
+819 DYDTLLNNI

-833 RDFINSYRNSIIQ
+833 RDFINNYRNSIIH

-861 STKMLKKLINK
+861 SRKMLKKLINK
-872 MRKGIIKKEKKDE
+872 MKKGIIQKEKKE
-885 KIDKEKRNNRYND
+885 GKIGKEKYKNRFND
-898 NGNDNDNDNESN
+898 KESN

>member
-19 TIGFKLAN
+19 TIGFKMTS

-33 DQKKTSTK
+33 DQKKTTTK

-49 TKSNPLQNESKN
+49 TKSNALQNESKN
-61 QEEVQITKVY
+61 QEEGQITKVS
-71 PSQIQQPSPT
+71 PSPIQQPSPT
-81 QVQKRKQENNLDV
+81 PFHRKKQENNLDV

-116 DNENYINNL
+116 DNENYINKL

-137 QATSNSK
+137 QATSNSRR
-144 KNSFFNVSKR
+144 NTFFNVDNK

-162 FKETISNYC
+162 FKEAISNYC

-180 GFYNRAFELFL
+180 GFYKRAFELFL

-201 NYFYNKIK
+201 NYFYKKIK

-214 ISNSNRIG
+214 ISSSNRIG

-256 KHYLATIRVV
+256 KHYLATIHVV
-266 SNTVIKKF
+266 SDTVIKKF
-274 GGQNNNINDIDN
+274 GGQNNNTNEIDN
-286 ETRHIGRYFYSNC
+286 ETRHIGKYFYSNC
-299 LFDASIFFFIKY
+299 LFDAAIFFFIKY

-324 LDLYNDK
+324 LDLYHDK
-331 SFSELI
+331 SFCELI
-337 DVEQVLLLKVNYNLG
+337 DVEQVLLLKVNYNMG
-352 LFLYSDGNNIEAL
+352 LFLYSDGNNIEAI
-365 NNLNQAKNRLCDI
+365 NNLNQAKNRLSDI

-386 KKEKPIQSILQ
+386 KKEKPIQGILQ
-397 NAIYN
+397 NAIST

-411 TYNQKTFSNFLN
+411 TYSQKTFSNFLN

-432 NFFMSKKK
+432 NFFMNKKK
-440 TKTNEGLKSHNSNN
+440 TKTNEGLKSLTSNK
-454 DLNESIY
+454 DLNDSFY
-461 GLNNNKNNLNNN
+461 GLNNNKNNFNNN

-479 KKYSSSVNKK
+479 RKYPNSVNKK
-489 QSMPTNDVEA
+489 QSMPINDVEA
-499 MRESLLPRKS
+499 IRESLLPRKS

-521 QQQCENIEEKIYNEI
+521 QQQCENVEEKIYNEI

-549 YKEALRHLKK
+549 YREALRHLKK
-559 LLPSNEQMIIPPFL
+559 LLPTNEQLTVPPFL
-573 LRNSLTLKNKYLE
+573 LRNSLNLRNKYLE
-586 EKNKGFQKDKISDT
+586 EKNKVFEKDRITDT

-612 KRKLMTLL
+612 KRRLMALL

-683 NESQPKPSEKRND
+683 NESQPKPSDKRND

-716 LCLLESMSLSRYII
+716 LCLLQSMSLSRYII
-730 LKNTNDD
+730 LKNTDED
-737 ICPENLDYNFMKFR
+737 ICPENLDYNFMRFR
-751 IKDTDSTQYKAKEK
+751 IKDTDTDKDKGKEK
-765 EKLNNKIY
+765 EKLNNNIY
-773 NLKNKKSRNVDINNN
+773 NLKFKKSRNVNSNNN
-788 KDFSINYYGF
+788 KDFNFNNYGF

-819 DYDALLNSI
+819 DYDTLLNNI

-833 RDFINSYRNSIIQ
+833 RDFINNYRNSIIH

-861 STKMLKKLINK
+861 SRKMLKKLINK
-872 MRKGIIKKEKKDE
+872 MKKGIIQKEKKE
-885 KIDKEKRNNRYND
+885 GKIGKEKHKNRFND
-898 NGNDNDNDNESN
+898 KESN

>member
-1 MSEAN
+1 
-6 NNQDSIIKKSYTN
+6 
-19 TIGFKLAN
+19 
-27 NIGKKM
+27 
-33 DQKKTSTK
+33 
-41 RLTYLNFG
+41 
-49 TKSNPLQNESKN
+49 
-61 QEEVQITKVY
+61 
-71 PSQIQQPSPT
+71 
-81 QVQKRKQENNLDV
+81 
-94 PPPETIGQ
+94 
-102 YYEQRKKIIFGNLI
+102 
-116 DNENYINNL
+116 
-125 LFKTQTYMNKQY
+125 
-137 QATSNSK
+137 
-144 KNSFFNVSKR
+144 
-154 AIYNTMID
+154 
-162 FKETISNYC
+162 
-171 LIIHLYLNK
+171 
-180 GFYNRAFELFL
+180 
-191 LMYIKNEVII
+191 
-201 NYFYNKIK
+201 
-209 DELPR
+209 
-214 ISNSNRIG
+214 
-222 KFFPNLTKMFM
+222 
-233 QLLSCLI
+233 
-240 KLSGK
+240 
-245 FSKSKLQNFFI
+245 
-256 KHYLATIRVV
+256 
-266 SNTVIKKF
+266 
-274 GGQNNNINDIDN
+274 
-286 ETRHIGRYFYSNC
+286 
-299 LFDASIFFFIKY
+299 
-311 QPLFISTFILQHI
+311 
-324 LDLYNDK
+324 
-331 SFSELI
+331 
-337 DVEQVLLLKVNYNLG
+337 
-352 LFLYSDGNNIEAL
+352 
-365 NNLNQAKNRLCDI
+365 
-378 KFLPLTKE
+378 
-386 KKEKPIQSILQ
+386 
-397 NAIYN
+397 
-402 EQMPILSKL
+402 
-411 TYNQKTFSNFLN
+411 
-423 SEKLRQSSK
+423 
-432 NFFMSKKK
+432 
-440 TKTNEGLKSHNSNN
+440 
-454 DLNESIY
+454 
-461 GLNNNKNNLNNN
+461 
-473 LRISLN
+473 
-479 KKYSSSVNKK
+479 
-489 QSMPTNDVEA
+489 MPTNDVEA

-521 QQQCENIEEKIYNEI
+521 RQQCENIEEKIYNEI

-661 SREMEKFFLFICN
+661 SREMEKFFLFLCN
-674 LSLYQLKIL
+674 LSIYQLKIL
-683 NESQPKPSEKRND
+683 NESQPQPSDKRDD

-730 LKNTNDD
+730 LKNTNED

-751 IKDTDSTQYKAKEK
+751 IKDTDSTQYKAKKK
-765 EKLNNKIY
+765 EKLNNNIY
-773 NLKNKKSRNVDINNN
+773 NLKPKKSRNVDTNNN
-788 KDFSINYYGF
+788 KDFSINNYGF

-872 MRKGIIKKEKKDE
+872 MRKGIIKKEKKDG

>member
-1 MSEAN
+1 MSEQN
-6 NNQDSIIKKSYTN
+6 KNQDPLIKKSYTN
-19 TIGFKLAN
+19 TSEIKFAN
-27 NIGKKM
+27 NISKKM
-33 DQKKTSTK
+33 DQKKNTTK

-49 TKSNPLQNESKN
+49 TKSNALQNESKS
-61 QEEVQITKVY
+61 QEEGQITKIS
-71 PSQIQQPSPT
+71 PNQQTSLSNLQKKK
-81 QVQKRKQENNLDV
+81 QVINLDV

-125 LFKTQTYMNKQY
+125 LFKTQTYMNKKY
-137 QATSNSK
+137 QSANSTSG
-144 KNSFFNVSKR
+144 FFKVDNR

-162 FKETISNYC
+162 FKEAISNYC

-191 LMYIKNEVII
+191 LMFIKNEVII
-201 NYFYNKIK
+201 KYFFKKIK

-214 ISNSNRIG
+214 ISSSNRIG

-256 KHYLATIRVV
+256 KHYLETIHVV
-266 SNTVIKKF
+266 SETVIKKF
-274 GGQNNNINDIDN
+274 GGQNNNENGEDN
-286 ETRHIGRYFYSNC
+286 ETRHIGRYFYSNT
-299 LFDASIFFFIKY
+299 LFDVSIFFFMKY
-311 QPLFISTFILQHI
+311 QPLFISTFMLQHI
-324 LDLYNDK
+324 LDLYHDK

-352 LFLYSDGNNIEAL
+352 LFLYSDGNNIEAIS
-365 NNLNQAKNRLCDI
+365 NLNQARNRLLDI

-386 KKEKPIQSILQ
+386 KKERPIQGILQ
-397 NAIYN
+397 HAISS

-411 TYNQKTFSNFLN
+411 TYSQKAFNNFFN
-423 SEKLRQSSK
+423 IERLRQSAK

-440 TKTNEGLKSHNSNN
+440 NKNNEGLKSPTKNN
-454 DLNESIY
+454 DANESFY
-461 GLNNNKNNLNNN
+461 GLNNNRNNN

-479 KKYSSSVNKK
+479 RKYPNSLNKK
-489 QSMPTNDVEA
+489 QSVQINDVEA
-499 MRESLLPRKS
+499 IRESLLPRKS
-509 SGVLFGSQIMTL
+509 SGVLFGSQIMSL
-521 QQQCENIEEKIYNEI
+521 QQQCENVEEKIYNEI

-549 YKEALRHLKK
+549 YREALKHLKK
-559 LLPSNEQMIIPPFL
+559 LLPTNEQMTIPPIL
-573 LRNSLTLKNKYLE
+573 LRNSLNLKNKYLE
-586 EKNKGFQKDKISDT
+586 EKNKGFQKDRISDT

-612 KRKLMTLL
+612 RRKLMTLL
-620 YKIDQAFDDNY
+620 YKIEQAFDVNY
-631 DLYSDNE
+631 DLYSYNE
-638 TSQKSVNEYQIRNY
+638 TSQNSVNEYETRNY
-652 NLERKKLIN
+652 NLENQKYIS
-661 SREMEKFFLFICN
+661 SREMEKFFIFICS
-674 LSLYQLKIL
+674 LSIYQLKIL
-683 NESQPKPSEKRND
+683 NESQPKPSDKRND

-730 LKNTNDD
+730 LKNTDED

-751 IKDTDSTQYKAKEK
+751 IKDTDTNKNKGKEK
-765 EKLNNKIY
+765 DKLNNNIY
-773 NLKNKKSRNVDINNN
+773 NINLKKSRNVNANNN
-788 KDFSINYYGF
+788 KEFNFNIYGF

-809 YDIDEENTMP
+809 YDIEEENTMP
-819 DYDALLNSI
+819 DYESLLNNI

-833 RDFINSYRNSIIQ
+833 RDFINSYKNSIIH
-846 LLSDLNRQEQKVFLN
+846 LLSNLNKEEQKVFLN
-861 STKMLKKLINK
+861 SSKMLKKLINK
-872 MRKGIIKKEKKDE
+872 MKKGIIKKEKKNEDKG
-885 KIDKEKRNNRYND
+885 KIKNYND
-898 NGNDNDNDNESN
+898 IESN

>member
-19 TIGFKLAN
+19 TIGFKMTS

-33 DQKKTSTK
+33 DQKKTTTK

-49 TKSNPLQNESKN
+49 TKSNALQNESKN
-61 QEEVQITKVY
+61 QEEGQITKVS
-71 PSQIQQPSPT
+71 PSPIQQPSPT
-81 QVQKRKQENNLDV
+81 PFHRKKQENNLDV

-116 DNENYINNL
+116 DNENYINKL

-137 QATSNSK
+137 QATSNSRR
-144 KNSFFNVSKR
+144 NTFFNVDNK

-162 FKETISNYC
+162 FKEAISNYC

-180 GFYNRAFELFL
+180 GFYKRAFELFL

-201 NYFYNKIK
+201 NYFYKKIK

-214 ISNSNRIG
+214 ISSSNRIG

-256 KHYLATIRVV
+256 KHYLATIHVV
-266 SNTVIKKF
+266 SDTVIKKF
-274 GGQNNNINDIDN
+274 GGQNNNTNEIDN
-286 ETRHIGRYFYSNC
+286 ETRHIGKYFYSNC
-299 LFDASIFFFIKY
+299 LFDAAIFFFIKY

-324 LDLYNDK
+324 LDLYHDK
-331 SFSELI
+331 SFCELI
-337 DVEQVLLLKVNYNLG
+337 DVEQVLLLKVNYNMG
-352 LFLYSDGNNIEAL
+352 LFLYSDGNNIEAI
-365 NNLNQAKNRLCDI
+365 NNLNQAKNRLSDI

-386 KKEKPIQSILQ
+386 KKEKPIQGILQ
-397 NAIYN
+397 TAIST

-411 TYNQKTFSNFLN
+411 TYSQKTFSNFLN

-432 NFFMSKKK
+432 NFFMNKKK
-440 TKTNEGLKSHNSNN
+440 TKTNEGLKSLTSNK
-454 DLNESIY
+454 DLNDSLY
-461 GLNNNKNNLNNN
+461 GLNNNKNNFNNN

-479 KKYSSSVNKK
+479 RKYPNSVNKK
-489 QSMPTNDVEA
+489 QSMPINDVEA
-499 MRESLLPRKS
+499 IRESLLPRKS

-521 QQQCENIEEKIYNEI
+521 QQQCENVEEKIYNEI

-549 YKEALRHLKK
+549 YREALRHLKK
-559 LLPSNEQMIIPPFL
+559 LLPTNEQLTVPPFL
-573 LRNSLTLKNKYLE
+573 LRNSLNLRNKYLE
-586 EKNKGFQKDKISDT
+586 EKNKVFEKDRITDT

-612 KRKLMTLL
+612 KRRLMALL

-683 NESQPKPSEKRND
+683 NESQPKPSDKRND

-716 LCLLESMSLSRYII
+716 LCLLQSMSLSRYII
-730 LKNTNDD
+730 LKNTDED
-737 ICPENLDYNFMKFR
+737 ICPENLDYNFMRFR
-751 IKDTDSTQYKAKEK
+751 IKDTDTDKDKGKEK
-765 EKLNNKIY
+765 EKLNNNIY
-773 NLKNKKSRNVDINNN
+773 NLKFKKSRNVNSNNN
-788 KDFSINYYGF
+788 KDFNFNNYGF

-809 YDIDEENTMP
+809 YDIDEENTIP

-833 RDFINSYRNSIIQ
+833 RDFINNYRNSIIH

-861 STKMLKKLINK
+861 SRKMLKKLINK
-872 MRKGIIKKEKKDE
+872 MKKGIIQKEKKE
-885 KIDKEKRNNRYND
+885 GKIGKEKHKNRFND
-898 NGNDNDNDNESN
+898 KESN

>member
-19 TIGFKLAN
+19 TIGFKMTS

-33 DQKKTSTK
+33 DQKKTTTK

-49 TKSNPLQNESKN
+49 TKSNALQNESKN
-61 QEEVQITKVY
+61 QEEGQITKVS
-71 PSQIQQPSPT
+71 PSPIQQPSPT
-81 QVQKRKQENNLDV
+81 PFHRKKQENNLDV

-116 DNENYINNL
+116 DNENYINKL

-137 QATSNSK
+137 QATSNSRR
-144 KNSFFNVSKR
+144 NTFFNVDNK

-162 FKETISNYC
+162 FKEAISNYC

-180 GFYNRAFELFL
+180 GFYKRAFELFL

-201 NYFYNKIK
+201 NYFYKKIK

-214 ISNSNRIG
+214 ISSSNRIG

-256 KHYLATIRVV
+256 KHYLATIHVV
-266 SNTVIKKF
+266 SDTVIKKF
-274 GGQNNNINDIDN
+274 GGQNNNTNEIDN
-286 ETRHIGRYFYSNC
+286 ETRHIGKYFYSNC
-299 LFDASIFFFIKY
+299 LFDAAIFFFIKY

-324 LDLYNDK
+324 LDLYHDK
-331 SFSELI
+331 SFCELI
-337 DVEQVLLLKVNYNLG
+337 DVEQVLLLKVNYNMG
-352 LFLYSDGNNIEAL
+352 LFLYSDGNNIEAI
-365 NNLNQAKNRLCDI
+365 NNLNQAKNRLSDI

-386 KKEKPIQSILQ
+386 KKEKPIQGILQ
-397 NAIYN
+397 NAIST

-411 TYNQKTFSNFLN
+411 TYSQKTFSNFLN

-432 NFFMSKKK
+432 NFFMNKKK
-440 TKTNEGLKSHNSNN
+440 TKTNEGLKSLTSNK
-454 DLNESIY
+454 DLNDSFY
-461 GLNNNKNNLNNN
+461 GLNNNKNNFNNN

-479 KKYSSSVNKK
+479 RKYPNSVNKK
-489 QSMPTNDVEA
+489 QSMPINDVEA
-499 MRESLLPRKS
+499 IRESLLPRKS

-521 QQQCENIEEKIYNEI
+521 QQQCENVEEKIYNEI

-549 YKEALRHLKK
+549 YREALRHLKK
-559 LLPSNEQMIIPPFL
+559 LLPTNEQLTVPPFL
-573 LRNSLTLKNKYLE
+573 LRNSLNLRNKYLE
-586 EKNKGFQKDKISDT
+586 EKNKVFEKDRITDT

-612 KRKLMTLL
+612 KRRLMALL

-683 NESQPKPSEKRND
+683 NESQPKPSDKRND

-716 LCLLESMSLSRYII
+716 LCLLQSMSLSRYII
-730 LKNTNDD
+730 LKNTDED
-737 ICPENLDYNFMKFR
+737 ICPENLDYNFMRFR
-751 IKDTDSTQYKAKEK
+751 IKDTDTDKDKGK
-765 EKLNNKIY
+765 EKLNNNIY
-773 NLKNKKSRNVDINNN
+773 NLKFKKSRNVNSNNN
-788 KDFSINYYGF
+788 KDFNFNNYGF

-819 DYDALLNSI
+819 DYDTLLNNI

-833 RDFINSYRNSIIQ
+833 RDFINNYRNSIIH

-861 STKMLKKLINK
+861 SRKMLKKLINK
-872 MRKGIIKKEKKDE
+872 MKKGIIQKEKKE
-885 KIDKEKRNNRYND
+885 GKIGKEKHKNRFND
-898 NGNDNDNDNESN
+898 KESN

>member
-19 TIGFKLAN
+19 TIGFKMTS

-33 DQKKTSTK
+33 DQKKTTTK

-49 TKSNPLQNESKN
+49 TKSNALQNESKN
-61 QEEVQITKVY
+61 QEEGQITKVS
-71 PSQIQQPSPT
+71 PSPIQQPSPT
-81 QVQKRKQENNLDV
+81 PFHRKKQENNLDI

-116 DNENYINNL
+116 DNENYINKL

-137 QATSNSK
+137 QATSNSRR
-144 KNSFFNVSKR
+144 NTFFNVDNK

-162 FKETISNYC
+162 FKEAISNYC

-180 GFYNRAFELFL
+180 GFYKRAFELFL

-201 NYFYNKIK
+201 NYFYKKIK

-214 ISNSNRIG
+214 ISSSNRIG

-256 KHYLATIRVV
+256 KHYLATIHVV
-266 SNTVIKKF
+266 SDTVIKKF
-274 GGQNNNINDIDN
+274 GGQNNNTNEIDN
-286 ETRHIGRYFYSNC
+286 ETRHIGKYFYSNC
-299 LFDASIFFFIKY
+299 LFDAAIFFFIKY

-324 LDLYNDK
+324 LDLYHDK
-331 SFSELI
+331 SFCELI
-337 DVEQVLLLKVNYNLG
+337 DVEQVLLLKVNYNMG
-352 LFLYSDGNNIEAL
+352 LFLYSDGNNIEAI
-365 NNLNQAKNRLCDI
+365 NNLNQAKNRLSDI

-386 KKEKPIQSILQ
+386 KKEKPIQGILQ
-397 NAIYN
+397 TAIST

-411 TYNQKTFSNFLN
+411 TYSQKTFSNFLN

-432 NFFMSKKK
+432 NFFMNKKK
-440 TKTNEGLKSHNSNN
+440 TKTNEGLKSLTSNK
-454 DLNESIY
+454 DLNDSFY
-461 GLNNNKNNLNNN
+461 GLNNNKNNFNNN

-479 KKYSSSVNKK
+479 RKYPNSVNKK
-489 QSMPTNDVEA
+489 QSMPINDVEA
-499 MRESLLPRKS
+499 IRESLLPRKS

-521 QQQCENIEEKIYNEI
+521 QQQCENVEEKIYNEI

-549 YKEALRHLKK
+549 YREALRHLKK
-559 LLPSNEQMIIPPFL
+559 LLPTNEQLTVPPFL
-573 LRNSLTLKNKYLE
+573 LRNSLNLRNKYLE
-586 EKNKGFQKDKISDT
+586 EKNKVFEKDRITDT

-612 KRKLMTLL
+612 KRRLMALL

-683 NESQPKPSEKRND
+683 NESQPKPSDKRND

-716 LCLLESMSLSRYII
+716 LCLLQSMSLSRYII
-730 LKNTNDD
+730 LKNTDED
-737 ICPENLDYNFMKFR
+737 ICPENLDYNFMRFR
-751 IKDTDSTQYKAKEK
+751 IKDTDTDKDKGKEK
-765 EKLNNKIY
+765 EKLNNNIY
-773 NLKNKKSRNVDINNN
+773 NLKFKKSRNVNSNNN
-788 KDFSINYYGF
+788 KDFNFNNYGF

-819 DYDALLNSI
+819 DYDTLLNNI

-833 RDFINSYRNSIIQ
+833 RDFINNYRNSIIH

-861 STKMLKKLINK
+861 SRKMLKKLINK
-872 MRKGIIKKEKKDE
+872 MKKGIIQKEKKE
-885 KIDKEKRNNRYND
+885 GKIGKEKYKNRFND
-898 NGNDNDNDNESN
+898 KESN

>member
-19 TIGFKLAN
+19 TIGFKMTS

-33 DQKKTSTK
+33 DQKKTTTK

-49 TKSNPLQNESKN
+49 TKSNALQNESKN
-61 QEEVQITKVY
+61 QEEGQITKVS
-71 PSQIQQPSPT
+71 PSPIQQPSPT
-81 QVQKRKQENNLDV
+81 PFHRKKQENNLDV

-116 DNENYINNL
+116 DNENYINKL

-137 QATSNSK
+137 QATSNSRR
-144 KNSFFNVSKR
+144 NTFFNVDNK

-162 FKETISNYC
+162 FKEAISNYC

-180 GFYNRAFELFL
+180 GFYKRAFELFL

-201 NYFYNKIK
+201 NYFYKKIK

-214 ISNSNRIG
+214 ISSSNRIG

-256 KHYLATIRVV
+256 KHYLATIHVV
-266 SNTVIKKF
+266 SDTVIKKF
-274 GGQNNNINDIDN
+274 GGQNNNTNEIDN
-286 ETRHIGRYFYSNC
+286 ETRHIGKYFYSNC
-299 LFDASIFFFIKY
+299 LFDAAIFFFIKY

-324 LDLYNDK
+324 LDLYHDK
-331 SFSELI
+331 SFCELI
-337 DVEQVLLLKVNYNLG
+337 DVEQVLLLKVNYNMG
-352 LFLYSDGNNIEAL
+352 LFLYSDGNNIEAI
-365 NNLNQAKNRLCDI
+365 NNLNQAKNRLSDI

-397 NAIYN
+397 TAIST

-432 NFFMSKKK
+432 NFFMNKKK
-440 TKTNEGLKSHNSNN
+440 TKTNEGLKSLTSNK
-454 DLNESIY
+454 DLNDSFY
-461 GLNNNKNNLNNN
+461 GLNNNKNNFNNN

-479 KKYSSSVNKK
+479 RKYPNSVNKK
-489 QSMPTNDVEA
+489 QSMPINDVEA
-499 MRESLLPRKS
+499 IRESLLPRKS

-521 QQQCENIEEKIYNEI
+521 QQQCENVEEKIYNEI

-549 YKEALRHLKK
+549 YREALRHLKK
-559 LLPSNEQMIIPPFL
+559 LLPTNEQLTVPPFL
-573 LRNSLTLKNKYLE
+573 LRNSLNLRNKYLE
-586 EKNKGFQKDKISDT
+586 EKNKVFEKDRITDT

-612 KRKLMTLL
+612 KRRLMALL

-683 NESQPKPSEKRND
+683 NESQPKPSDKRND

-716 LCLLESMSLSRYII
+716 LCLLQSMSLSRYII
-730 LKNTNDD
+730 LKNTDED
-737 ICPENLDYNFMKFR
+737 ICPENLDYNFMRFR
-751 IKDTDSTQYKAKEK
+751 IKDTDTDKDKGKEK
-765 EKLNNKIY
+765 EKLNNNIY
-773 NLKNKKSRNVDINNN
+773 NLKFKKSRNVNSNNN
-788 KDFSINYYGF
+788 KDFNFNNYGF

-809 YDIDEENTMP
+809 YDIDEENTIP

-833 RDFINSYRNSIIQ
+833 RDFINNYRNSIIH

-861 STKMLKKLINK
+861 SRKMLKKLINK
-872 MRKGIIKKEKKDE
+872 MKKGIIQKEKKE
-885 KIDKEKRNNRYND
+885 GKIGKEKYKNRFND
-898 NGNDNDNDNESN
+898 KESN